1 MKKSKFLKKSLAML
15 LALMLVVAMIPL
27 SASAASS
34 EGPSFIYVDDN
45 SVALPE
51 AEVDVPTGTK
61 TVQMRLNSSLGPN
74 YELRVLAA
82 ADTQL
87 KDIVLVDT
95 KDKGKNT
102 VTLADYMDS
111 NKEIHLQLY
120 KRVGNTGNNWETVE
134 GCAYTVTVNFTT
146 LSTTTDVKFVANVKG
161 VYTATKVDTENKIIE
176 VTAARHTGTNTPSK
190 DNTWDEDLQKTGAFQ
205 MVVAPVDGEDIDGTL
220 TEGGVIVDADNGD
233 TFTVTSESGNNVATY
248 TVKVTSYLEALSE
261 FTVTGT
267 DGEKYSATP
276 VDANLD
282 DVPDTIV
289 VTLPE
294 SAIYDK
300 TTDSSFANPELAV
313 SFASEGDVT
322 RNVVVTQDGETEG
335 TAVQSDGALK
345 VEFTDLG
352 TAEEYNGTVTAT
364 RLPDKNGAVQT
375 YDLLVQLEKD
385 TSTEITY
392 VKVNNTLGEVDAE
405 AGTLTAS
412 VPAADKIAGANK
424 GKSTVT
430 LKTPATVQSVTLNSV
445 TIENGKNVTNGTY
458 AEAAGVATWEFQKV
472 DVSKQQIVDVVAED
486 GTKQTYTLNVTTDT
500 NTTDATITAIW
511 IKNNLTGE
519 TYHADVTTSED
530 DLLVK
535 VPFMTTDINNWTIF
549 VTPSSHAYVTY
560 DYSVSE
566 DGRVGQVVNGE
577 TTLKQ
582 VNQNQ
587 ELVPIDAD
595 GIWELTVTANN
606 KNNAKIK
613 KNYTLTI
620 DLESPKDGK
629 TLADLDFSATAQTT
643 DKLIAL
649 RSEQNVNTFDAQIDT
664 HTNGSTNVTNLNL
677 EVPVSLTDKNDLG
690 LDYSNVVT
698 NFATNNGGVAYYV
711 ESSNGNGLTV
721 KPLAAIDPSNASKVT
736 GTKLADA
743 ATSDANNDNRVNDQT
758 TGETDNGYWQILV
771 LPEKTARALKNSDS
785 NYITQADAATGT
797 LYNVN
802 IDVKSGD
809 NKSRLLTFKVGNT
822 TLTVDEANGVIS
834 GELPFSATVETAADV
849 YTNATF
855 VEFTTSPYAQLF
867 DTFTSTNS
875 PNGVKYFSNG
885 DIEGDTLVDAID
897 DNDNARVYASKDNY
911 AGLNNY
917 KLAFVRN
924 SDHTVTV
931 YRVGDD
937 DRRADGVI
945 TNQALVVRAENR
957 LDGGSSATTYE
968 FDLTWAAP
976 CEEADIETFTLG
988 GYTGVINND
997 ADNGRTITVT
1007 VPYDT
1012 DVTGLVAEFTASS
1025 GATVKLGSTT
1035 GLDFVSGVT
1044 SANYSNPVQLWITS
1058 EDRDTTRMYTVT
1070 VEEGISFS
1078 DVNPGDWFYDNVM
1091 DAAENGYISGMGDGT
1106 FNPTGATTRAQFA
1119 SMIANAMGYEANP
1132 DAKSAFPDVADDF
1145 WGKAAINFC
1154 VENGILSGYDDG
1166 TFQPNKAITR
1176 QEAASILRNAFE
1188 LTETTDELFP
1198 DDSAIAGW
1206 AKESV
1211 YLVKAA
1217 ELMKGDAGTGNFRPT
1232 STITRA
1238 EAASILMNAKYAGVI
1253 D

>member
-34 EGPSFIYVDDN
+34 EGPSLIYVDDN
-45 SVALPE
+45 TVALPE
-51 AEVDVPTGTK
+51 AKVDVPTGEK
-61 TVQMRLNSSLGPN
+61 SVDMRLNSDLGGN

-87 KDIVLVDT
+87 SDKKLTTKNQEVLLD
-95 KDKGKNT
+95 
-102 VTLADYMDS
+102 DYMDS

-120 KRVGNTGNNWETVE
+120 KQVGNSNNWETVE

-146 LSTTTDVKFVANVKG
+146 ASTTTDVKFVENVKG
-161 VYTATKVDTENKIIE
+161 VYSATVDTENKI
-176 VTAARHTGTNTPSK
+176 VSVVLARHVDADGKGQESLGAEMKMKTLDNAKINGGAANGTVT
-190 DNTWDEDLQKTGAFQ
+190 
-205 MVVAPVDGEDIDGTL
+205 
-220 TEGGVIVDADNGD
+220 VDADNND

-248 TVKVTSYLEALSE
+248 TVEVTSYLEALSE

-289 VTLPE
+289 VNLPE

-313 SFASEGDVT
+313 SYVAEGDVT
-322 RNVVVTQDGETEG
+322 SNVEVKEDKASTG
-335 TAVQSDGALK
+335 TAVKSDGSVK
-345 VEFTDLG
+345 VEFTGLG

-392 VKVNNTLGEVDAE
+392 VKVNDTLGEVDAE
-405 AGTLTAS
+405 AGTLTATLPM
-412 VPAADKIAGANK
+412 VDNDKS
-424 GKSTVT
+424 STVA

-458 AEAAGVATWEFQKV
+458 AEAAGVATWTFTGV

-486 GTKQTYTLNVTTDT
+486 GTKQTYTLNVTKDT

-535 VPFMTTDINNWTIF
+535 VPFMTTDVKNWTIF
-549 VTPSSHAYVTY
+549 VTPSSHSYVTY
-560 DYSVSE
+560 GSNA
-566 DGRVGQVVNGE
+566 QLVNGE
-577 TTLKQ
+577 TTLYD
-582 VNQNQ
+582 VNMSLTNI
-587 ELVPIDAD
+587 PAD
-595 GIWELTVTANN
+595 GTWKLWVTANN
-606 KNNAKIK
+606 KNNPEIK

-620 DLESPKDGK
+620 DLEDPKDGK
-629 TLADLDFSATAQTT
+629 TLADLDFSATAQET

-649 RSEQNVNTFDAQIDT
+649 KSVKDVNTFDAQIDT

-677 EVPVSLTDKNDLG
+677 EVPVSLTNANDLG
-690 LDYSNVVT
+690 LVYNNVVT
-698 NFATNNGGVAYYV
+698 NFATNNGGVAYIV
-711 ESSNGNGLTV
+711 ESSDENGAYISKLT
-721 KPLAAIDPSNASKVT
+721 AINPSNTSGVT

-743 ATSDANNDNRVNDQT
+743 TKSDNAKPHGYVN
-758 TGETDNGYWQILV
+758 GEQHKGYETRNGFWQILV
-771 LPEKTARALKNSDS
+771 LPEKDARAYENGELGQW
-785 NYITQADAATGT
+785 IPAANIANGT

-809 NKSRLLTFKVGNT
+809 NKSQLLTFKVGNT
-822 TLTVDEANGVIS
+822 TLKVEGNKIT
-834 GELPFSATVETAADV
+834 GELPFSATVSGVAADNEMIAS
-849 YTNATF
+849 NATF
-855 VEFTTSPYAQLF
+855 VEFTTSPYARLF
-867 DTFTSTNS
+867 SNVGTKVGF
-875 PNGVKYFSNG
+875 FSNG
-885 DIEGDTLVDAID
+885 DINEDGLVDEID
-897 DNDNARVYASKDNY
+897 QDGNESTKVDIANGDYK
-911 AGLNNY
+911 GWNNY
-917 KLAFVRN
+917 KLLFVRN
-924 SDHTVTV
+924 
-931 YRVGDD
+931 
-937 DRRADGVI
+937 ADGKVDVYYAD
-945 TNQALVVRAENR
+945 TTLGTVNMRNEGLVVEAENR
-957 LDGGSSATTYE
+957 LDNSTNYSKSIYS

-997 ADNGRTITVT
+997 VDEGRTIKVT

-1012 DVTGLVAEFTASS
+1012 DVTGLVAEFTTSS
-1025 GATVKLGSTT
+1025 GATVKLGSTD

>member
-27 SASAASS
+27 SASAS
-34 EGPSFIYVDDN
+34 EGPSHIYVDGNTVELAD
-45 SVALPE
+45 
-51 AEVDVPTGTK
+51 AEVDVPTGTPSVK
-61 TVQMRLNSSLGPN
+61 MRLNSDLGAN
-74 YELRVLAA
+74 YQLRVKAA
-82 ADTQL
+82 SDTQL
-87 KDIVLVDT
+87 KDIVLDT
-95 KDKGKNT
+95 EDEP

-120 KRVGNTGNNWETVE
+120 KRVGNSNNWETVE
-134 GCAYTVTVNFTT
+134 GCTYIVTVNFTK
-146 LSTTTDVKFVANVKG
+146 LSTTTDVKFASNEKG
-161 VYTATKVDTENKIIE
+161 IYNATKVDTENKIIE
-176 VTAARHTGTNTPSK
+176 VTAARHTGTTTPSE
-190 DNTWDEDLQKTGAFQ
+190 DDTWDEDLQEDGAFK
-205 MVVAPVDGEDIDGTL
+205 MNITPLDDAHIANGEANETM
-220 TEGGVIVDADNGD
+220 TVDAYDGA
-233 TFTVTSESGNNVATY
+233 TFTVTSASGNNVATY

-276 VDANLD
+276 VDKNLD

-385 TSTEITY
+385 SSTEITY

-412 VPAADKIAGANK
+412 VPAADEIAGANK

-445 TIENGKNVTNGTY
+445 KMTKATRVD
-458 AEAAGVATWEFQKV
+458 AGVATWEFQKV

-511 IKNNLTGE
+511 IKDGSGN
-519 TYHADVTTSED
+519 TYKADVTTTED

-535 VPFMTTDINNWTIF
+535 VPFMTTNVDDWTIF

-560 DYSVSE
+560 
-566 DGRVGQVVNGE
+566 VGYGGKTYQLVNGE
-577 TTLKQ
+577 TTLED
-582 VNQNQ
+582 VNKSKS
-587 ELVPIDAD
+587 LDTIDAD
-595 GIWELTVTANN
+595 GTWKLTVTANN
-606 KNNAKIK
+606 KNNAEIK

-629 TLADLDFSATAQTT
+629 TLSDLDFSATAQET

-649 RSEQNVNTFDAQIDT
+649 KSVKDVNTFDAQIDT

-743 ATSDANNDNRVNDQT
+743 ATSDANNDNRVNDSNS
-758 TGETDNGYWQILV
+758 GETDNGYWQILV

-802 IDVKSGD
+802 ITVKPGD
-809 NKSRLLTFKVGNT
+809 NKSQLLTFKVGNT
-822 TLTVDEANGVIS
+822 TLKVEGNKIT
-834 GELPFSATVETAADV
+834 GELPFSATTELNSSKQFDDYAA
-849 YTNATF
+849 ATF

-867 DTFTSTNS
+867 DNYNNGNSTK
-875 PNGVKYFSNG
+875 GVKYFSNG
-885 DIEGDTLVDAID
+885 DIEGDGLVDDID
-897 DNDNARVYASKDNY
+897 NWDNADIEDGYI
-911 AGLNNY
+911 GLNNY

-924 SDHTVTV
+924 ADHTVTV
-931 YRVGDD
+931 YRVDD
-937 DRRADGVI
+937 VKEESARLDSKGNGYMI
-945 TNQALVVRAENR
+945 VRAENR
-957 LDGGSSATTYE
+957 LDSKTPSSSRYDFE
-968 FDLTWAAP
+968 LTWAAP

-1025 GATVKLGSTT
+1025 GATVKLGSTD

-1058 EDRDTTRMYTVT
+1058 EDGDTTRMYTVT

-1211 YLVKAA
+1211 YLVKASG
-1217 ELMKGDAGTGNFRPT
+1217 LMKGDAGTGNFRPT

-1253 D
+1253 N

>member
-45 SVALPE
+45 TVALPE

-61 TVQMRLNSSLGPN
+61 TVQMRLNSGLGRD

-95 KDKGKNT
+95 KDPAKNT
-102 VTLADYMDS
+102 VALADYMDS
-111 NKEIHLQLY
+111 NNKIHLQLY
-120 KRVGNTGNNWETVE
+120 KRVGNSNNWETVE
-134 GCAYTVTVNFTT
+134 GCAYTVTVNFTA

-161 VYTATKVDTENKIIE
+161 VYSATVDTENKI
-176 VTAARHTGTNTPSK
+176 VNVVLARHTGTVTPSET
-190 DNTWDEDLQKTGAFQ
+190 NTWNETMQKTGAFQ
-205 MVVAPVDGEDIDGTL
+205 MVVAPVDGEDIDGTS

-289 VTLPE
+289 VNLPE

-300 TTDSSFANPELAV
+300 TTDSSFPNPQLAV
-313 SFASEGDVT
+313 SYVAEGDVT
-322 RNVVVTQDGETEG
+322 SNVVVKKDTGDTTG
-335 TAVQSDGALK
+335 TAVKSDGSVK
-345 VEFTDLG
+345 VTFTGLG
-352 TAEEYNGTVTAT
+352 TAEEYEGTVTAT
-364 RLPDKNGAVQT
+364 RLTDKNGAIQT

-385 TSTEITY
+385 SSTEITY
-392 VKVNNTLGEVDAE
+392 VKVNSTLGEVDAE

-412 VPAADKIAGANK
+412 VPTVDNIAGKDAD
-424 GKSTVT
+424 VVI
-430 LKTPATVQSVTLNSV
+430 KTPATVQSVTIDSKTVNPTLDENNSAV
-445 TIENGKNVTNGTY
+445 KVWTFTGKNDIN
-458 AEAAGVATWEFQKV
+458 
-472 DVSKQQIVDVVAED
+472 VSKQQIVDVVAED

-511 IKNNLTGE
+511 IKDGSGN
-519 TYHADVTTSED
+519 TYKADVTTSED

-535 VPFMTTDINNWTIF
+535 VPFMTTDIRDWTIF
-549 VTPSSHAYVTY
+549 VTPSSHTYVTY
-560 DYSVSE
+560 SSNK
-566 DGRVGQVVNGE
+566 QLVNGE
-577 TTLKQ
+577 TKLSDIK
-582 VNQNQ
+582 NS
-587 ELVPIDAD
+587 LGPIDAD
-595 GIWELTVTANN
+595 KTWEIEVTANN
-606 KNNAKIK
+606 KNNAEIK

-629 TLADLDFSATAQTT
+629 TLSDLDFSATAQTS

-649 RSEQNVNTFDAQIDT
+649 KSVKDVNTFDAQIDT

-698 NFATNNGGVAYYV
+698 NFATNYGGVAYYV
-711 ESSNGNGLTV
+711 TEENSTGYWLTSL
-721 KPLAAIDPSNASKVT
+721 KAIGTSTTAIT
-736 GTKLADA
+736 GTKLNSGDKIVVMNEKA
-743 ATSDANNDNRVNDQT
+743 ARAFEN
-758 TGETDNGYWQILV
+758 GETASTEYILFTTD
-771 LPEKTARALKNSDS
+771 KDIIDS
-785 NYITQADAATGT
+785 STVYQ
-797 LYNVN
+797 VN
-802 IDVKSGD
+802 IEVAKGD
-809 NKSRLLTFKVGNT
+809 NKSQLKTFKVGDT
-822 TLTVDEANGVIS
+822 TLKVEGDKIT
-834 GELPFSATVETAADV
+834 GELPFSLTSETKTGAKAMF
-849 YTNATF
+849 A
-855 VEFTTSPYAQLF
+855 EFTMDDYARLF
-867 DTFTSTNS
+867 AFDAGKD
-875 PNGVKYFSNG
+875 GVKHKVGLFSNG
-885 DIEGDTLVDAID
+885 DINDDGIVDDIDTS
-897 DNDNARVYASKDNY
+897 NNTTASGTDY
-911 AGLNNY
+911 VGFNNY
-917 KLAFVRN
+917 KLVFVRQK
-924 SDHTVTV
+924 DAKQPVKV
-931 YRVGDD
+931 YRYQDKDNEFVELT
-937 DRRADGVI
+937 GV
-945 TNQALVVRAENR
+945 QVQAENR
-957 LDGGSSATTYE
+957 LDYSTNGGKLSSSTYK

-997 ADNGRTITVT
+997 VDEGRTIKVT
-1007 VPYDT
+1007 VPYGT

-1025 GATVKLGSTT
+1025 GATVKLGSTN

-1058 EDRDTTRMYTVT
+1058 EDGDTTRMYTVT

-1188 LTETTDELFP
+1188 LTETTSELFP

>member
-161 VYTATKVDTENKIIE
+161 VYSATVDTENKI
-176 VTAARHTGTNTPSK
+176 VNVVLARHTEPDQAGLGAKMNMQALDDATIVGGSK
-190 DNTWDEDLQKTGAFQ
+190 N
-205 MVVAPVDGEDIDGTL
+205 
-220 TEGGVIVDADNGD
+220 GVWTVDADNND
-233 TFTVTSESGNNVATY
+233 TFTVKSESGNNVATY

-289 VTLPE
+289 VNLPE

-345 VEFTDLG
+345 VEFTGLG

-364 RLPDKNGAVQT
+364 RLPDKKGAVQT

-412 VPAADKIAGANK
+412 VPAADEIAGANK

-445 TIENGKNVTNGTY
+445 KMTKATSVD
-458 AEAAGVATWEFQKV
+458 AGVATWEFKNV

-486 GTKQTYTLNVTTDT
+486 GVTKQTYTLNVTTDT

-511 IKNNLTGE
+511 IKDGSGN
-519 TYHADVTTSED
+519 TYKADVTTTED

-629 TLADLDFSATAQTT
+629 TLADLDFSATAQET

-649 RSEQNVNTFDAQIDT
+649 KSVKDVNTFDAQIDT

-743 ATSDANNDNRVNDQT
+743 ATSDTDNDNRVNDQT

-802 IDVKSGD
+802 ITVKSGD
-809 NKSRLLTFKVGNT
+809 NKSQLLTFKVGNT
-822 TLTVDEANGVIS
+822 TLKVEGNKIT
-834 GELPFSATVETAADV
+834 GELPFSATTELNSSKQFDDYAA
-849 YTNATF
+849 ATF

-867 DTFTSTNS
+867 DNYNNGNSTK
-875 PNGVKYFSNG
+875 GVKYFSNG
-885 DIEGDTLVDAID
+885 DIEGDGLVDDID
-897 DNDNARVYASKDNY
+897 SWDNADIKDGY
-911 AGLNNY
+911 IGLNNY

-924 SDHTVTV
+924 ADHTVTV
-931 YRVGDD
+931 YRVDD
-937 DRRADGVI
+937 VKEESARLDSKGNGYMI
-945 TNQALVVRAENR
+945 VRAENR
-957 LDGGSSATTYE
+957 LDSKTPSSSRYDFE
-968 FDLTWAAP
+968 LTWAAP

-1025 GATVKLGSTT
+1025 GATVKLGSTD

-1217 ELMKGDAGTGNFRPT
+1217 ELMKGDAGTGNFRPN

>member
-34 EGPSFIYVDDN
+34 EGPSHIYVDGNTVELAD
-45 SVALPE
+45 
-51 AEVDVPTGTK
+51 AEVDVPTGTPSVK
-61 TVQMRLNSSLGPN
+61 MRLNSDLGAN
-74 YELRVLAA
+74 YQLRVKAA
-82 ADTQL
+82 SDTQL
-87 KDIVLVDT
+87 KDIVLDT
-95 KDKGKNT
+95 EDEP

-120 KRVGNTGNNWETVE
+120 KRVGNTGNNWETVD

-146 LSTTTDVKFVANVKG
+146 KSTTTDVKFVANVKG

-205 MVVAPVDGEDIDGTL
+205 MVVAPVDGEDIDGTP
-220 TEGGVIVDADNGD
+220 TEGGVIVNADNGD

-289 VTLPE
+289 VNLPE

-313 SFASEGDVT
+313 SYVAEGDVT
-322 RNVVVTQDGETEG
+322 SNVEVWDTAKKLGNVKSDGSGDKITFTGLGTGDQEFEGKVVV
-335 TAVQSDGALK
+335 
-345 VEFTDLG
+345 
-352 TAEEYNGTVTAT
+352 N
-364 RLPDKNGAVQT
+364 RLPETVATNGAYNGAVQT

-412 VPAADKIAGANK
+412 VPTVDNIAGKDAD
-424 GKSTVT
+424 VVI
-430 LKTPATVQSVTLNSV
+430 KTPATVQSVTIDSKTVNPTLDENNSAV
-445 TIENGKNVTNGTY
+445 KVWTFTGKNDIN
-458 AEAAGVATWEFQKV
+458 
-472 DVSKQQIVDVVAED
+472 VSKQQIVDVVAED

-511 IKNNLTGE
+511 IKDGSGN
-519 TYHADVTTSED
+519 TYKADVTTSED

-535 VPFMTTDINNWTIF
+535 VPFMTTDVRDWTIF
-549 VTPSSHAYVTY
+549 VTPSSHTYVTY
-560 DYSVSE
+560 SSNK
-566 DGRVGQVVNGE
+566 QLVNGE
-577 TTLKQ
+577 TKLSDIK
-582 VNQNQ
+582 NS
-587 ELVPIDAD
+587 LGPIDAD
-595 GIWELTVTANN
+595 KTWEIEVTANN
-606 KNNAKIK
+606 KNNAEIK

-629 TLADLDFSATAQTT
+629 TLSDLDFSATAQET

-649 RSEQNVNTFDAQIDT
+649 KSVKDVNTFDAQIDT

-690 LDYSNVVT
+690 LVYHNMVT
-698 NFATNNGGVAYYV
+698 NFATKDGGVAYIVVPTEYEGMKV
-711 ESSNGNGLTV
+711 KRLEAINPADSSTL
-721 KPLAAIDPSNASKVT
+721 D
-736 GTKLADA
+736 
-743 ATSDANNDNRVNDQT
+743 SDDYAVSSL
-758 TGETDNGYWQILV
+758 TDNTQIVV
-771 LPEKTARALKNSDS
+771 LNEKYARYIENEEQKEQNPNWIYNIEADELKDN
-785 NYITQADAATGT
+785 GT
-797 LYNVN
+797 VYQVN
-802 IDVKSGD
+802 IEVAKGD
-809 NKSRLLTFKVGNT
+809 NKSQLLTFKVGNT
-822 TLTVDEANGVIS
+822 TLKVEGNKIT
-834 GELPFSATVETAADV
+834 GELPFSATTELNSNKQFDDYAA
-849 YTNATF
+849 ATF

-867 DTFTSTNS
+867 DNYNNGNSTK
-875 PNGVKYFSNG
+875 GVKYFSNG
-885 DIEGDTLVDAID
+885 DIEGDGLVDDID
-897 DNDNARVYASKDNY
+897 NWDNADIKDGY
-911 AGLNNY
+911 IGLNNY

-924 SDHTVTV
+924 ADHTVTV
-931 YRVGDD
+931 YRVDD
-937 DRRADGVI
+937 VKEESARLDSKGNGYMI
-945 TNQALVVRAENR
+945 VRAENR
-957 LDGGSSATTYE
+957 LDSKTPSSSRYDFE
-968 FDLTWAAP
+968 LTWAAP

-1025 GATVKLGSTT
+1025 GATVKLGSTS
-1035 GLDFVSGVT
+1035 GMDFVSGVT

-1058 EDRDTTRMYTVT
+1058 EDGDTTRMYTVT

>member
-1 MKKSKFLKKSLAML
+1 M
-15 LALMLVVAMIPL
+15 
-27 SASAASS
+27 
-34 EGPSFIYVDDN
+34 
-45 SVALPE
+45 
-51 AEVDVPTGTK
+51 
-61 TVQMRLNSSLGPN
+61 
-74 YELRVLAA
+74 
-82 ADTQL
+82 
-87 KDIVLVDT
+87 
-95 KDKGKNT
+95 
-102 VTLADYMDS
+102 
-111 NKEIHLQLY
+111 
-120 KRVGNTGNNWETVE
+120 
-134 GCAYTVTVNFTT
+134 
-146 LSTTTDVKFVANVKG
+146 
-161 VYTATKVDTENKIIE
+161 
-176 VTAARHTGTNTPSK
+176 
-190 DNTWDEDLQKTGAFQ
+190 
-205 MVVAPVDGEDIDGTL
+205 
-220 TEGGVIVDADNGD
+220 
-233 TFTVTSESGNNVATY
+233 
-248 TVKVTSYLEALSE
+248 
-261 FTVTGT
+261 
-267 DGEKYSATP
+267 
-276 VDANLD
+276 
-282 DVPDTIV
+282 
-289 VTLPE
+289 
-294 SAIYDK
+294 
-300 TTDSSFANPELAV
+300 
-313 SFASEGDVT
+313 
-322 RNVVVTQDGETEG
+322 
-335 TAVQSDGALK
+335 SD
-345 VEFTDLG
+345 
-352 TAEEYNGTVTAT
+352 
-364 RLPDKNGAVQT
+364 
-375 YDLLVQLEKD
+375 
-385 TSTEITY
+385 
-392 VKVNNTLGEVDAE
+392 
-405 AGTLTAS
+405 
-412 VPAADKIAGANK
+412 
-424 GKSTVT
+424 
-430 LKTPATVQSVTLNSV
+430 
-445 TIENGKNVTNGTY
+445 
-458 AEAAGVATWEFQKV
+458 
-472 DVSKQQIVDVVAED
+472 
-486 GTKQTYTLNVTTDT
+486 
-500 NTTDATITAIW
+500 
-511 IKNNLTGE
+511 IKNSL
-519 TYHADVTTSED
+519 DS
-530 DLLVK
+530 
-535 VPFMTTDINNWTIF
+535 
-549 VTPSSHAYVTY
+549 
-560 DYSVSE
+560 
-566 DGRVGQVVNGE
+566 
-577 TTLKQ
+577 
-582 VNQNQ
+582 
-587 ELVPIDAD
+587 IDAD

-629 TLADLDFSATAQTT
+629 TLSDLDFSATAQET

-649 RSEQNVNTFDAQIDT
+649 KSVKDVNTFDAQVDT

-690 LDYSNVVT
+690 LVYHNMVT
-698 NFATNNGGVAYYV
+698 NFATKDGGVAYIVVPTEYEGMKV
-711 ESSNGNGLTV
+711 KRLEAINPADSSTL
-721 KPLAAIDPSNASKVT
+721 D
-736 GTKLADA
+736 
-743 ATSDANNDNRVNDQT
+743 SDDYAVSSL
-758 TGETDNGYWQILV
+758 TDNTQIVV
-771 LPEKTARALKNSDS
+771 LNEKYARYIENEEQKEQNPNWIYNIEADELKDN
-785 NYITQADAATGT
+785 GT
-797 LYNVN
+797 VYQVN
-802 IDVKSGD
+802 INVKSGD
-809 NKSRLLTFKVGNT
+809 NKSQLLTFKVGNT

-957 LDGGSSATTYE
+957 LDGGSSATTYK

-1025 GATVKLGSTT
+1025 GATVKLGSTD

>member
-1 MKKSKFLKKSLAML
+1 M
-15 LALMLVVAMIPL
+15 
-27 SASAASS
+27 
-34 EGPSFIYVDDN
+34 
-45 SVALPE
+45 
-51 AEVDVPTGTK
+51 
-61 TVQMRLNSSLGPN
+61 
-74 YELRVLAA
+74 
-82 ADTQL
+82 
-87 KDIVLVDT
+87 
-95 KDKGKNT
+95 
-102 VTLADYMDS
+102 
-111 NKEIHLQLY
+111 
-120 KRVGNTGNNWETVE
+120 
-134 GCAYTVTVNFTT
+134 
-146 LSTTTDVKFVANVKG
+146 TTT
-161 VYTATKVDTENKIIE
+161 
-176 VTAARHTGTNTPSK
+176 
-190 DNTWDEDLQKTGAFQ
+190 
-205 MVVAPVDGEDIDGTL
+205 
-220 TEGGVIVDADNGD
+220 
-233 TFTVTSESGNNVATY
+233 
-248 TVKVTSYLEALSE
+248 
-261 FTVTGT
+261 
-267 DGEKYSATP
+267 
-276 VDANLD
+276 
-282 DVPDTIV
+282 
-289 VTLPE
+289 
-294 SAIYDK
+294 
-300 TTDSSFANPELAV
+300 
-313 SFASEGDVT
+313 
-322 RNVVVTQDGETEG
+322 
-335 TAVQSDGALK
+335 
-345 VEFTDLG
+345 
-352 TAEEYNGTVTAT
+352 
-364 RLPDKNGAVQT
+364 
-375 YDLLVQLEKD
+375 
-385 TSTEITY
+385 
-392 VKVNNTLGEVDAE
+392 
-405 AGTLTAS
+405 
-412 VPAADKIAGANK
+412 
-424 GKSTVT
+424 
-430 LKTPATVQSVTLNSV
+430 
-445 TIENGKNVTNGTY
+445 
-458 AEAAGVATWEFQKV
+458 
-472 DVSKQQIVDVVAED
+472 
-486 GTKQTYTLNVTTDT
+486 
-500 NTTDATITAIW
+500 
-511 IKNNLTGE
+511 
-519 TYHADVTTSED
+519 ED

-535 VPFMTTDINNWTIF
+535 VPFMTTDVRDWTIF
-549 VTPSSHAYVTY
+549 VTPSSHTYVTY
-560 DYSVSE
+560 SSNKPL
-566 DGRVGQVVNGE
+566 VNGE
-577 TTLKQ
+577 TKLSDIK
-582 VNQNQ
+582 NS
-587 ELVPIDAD
+587 LDSIDAD

-629 TLADLDFSATAQTT
+629 TLSDLDFSATAQET

-649 RSEQNVNTFDAQIDT
+649 KSVKDVNTFDAQVDT

-690 LDYSNVVT
+690 LVYHNMVT
-698 NFATNNGGVAYYV
+698 NFATKDGGVAYIVVPTEYEGMKV
-711 ESSNGNGLTV
+711 KRLEAINPADSSTL
-721 KPLAAIDPSNASKVT
+721 D
-736 GTKLADA
+736 
-743 ATSDANNDNRVNDQT
+743 SDDYAVSSL
-758 TGETDNGYWQILV
+758 TDNTQIVV
-771 LPEKTARALKNSDS
+771 LNEKYARYIENEEQKEQNPNWIYNIEADELKDN
-785 NYITQADAATGT
+785 GT
-797 LYNVN
+797 VYQVN
-802 IDVKSGD
+802 INVKSGD
-809 NKSRLLTFKVGNT
+809 NKSQLLTFKVGNT

-957 LDGGSSATTYE
+957 LDGGSSATTYK

-1025 GATVKLGSTT
+1025 GATVKLGSTD

>member
-27 SASAASS
+27 SASAS

-45 SVALPE
+45 TVALPE

-61 TVQMRLNSSLGPN
+61 TVQMRLNSGLGRD

-95 KDKGKNT
+95 KDPAKNT
-102 VTLADYMDS
+102 VALADYMDS
-111 NKEIHLQLY
+111 NNEIHLQLY
-120 KRVGNTGNNWETVE
+120 KRVGNSNNWETVE
-134 GCAYTVTVNFTT
+134 GCTYIVTVNFTK
-146 LSTTTDVKFVANVKG
+146 LSTTTDVKFASNEKG
-161 VYTATKVDTENKIIE
+161 IYTATKVDTENKIIE
-176 VTAARHTGTNTPSK
+176 VTAARHTGTTTPSEN
-190 DNTWDEDLQKTGAFQ
+190 NTWDEDLQEDGAFK
-205 MVVAPVDGEDIDGTL
+205 MNITPLDDAHIANGEANETM
-220 TEGGVIVDADNGD
+220 TVDAYDGA
-233 TFTVTSESGNNVATY
+233 TFTVISESGNNVAKY

-289 VTLPE
+289 VNLPE

-300 TTDSSFANPELAV
+300 TTDSSFTDPELAV
-313 SFASEGDVT
+313 SYVSEGDVT
-322 RNVVVTQDGETEG
+322 RNVVVKKDGDATG
-335 TAVQSDGALK
+335 TAVQSNGAVK
-345 VEFTDLG
+345 VKFTGLG
-352 TAEEYNGTVTAT
+352 TTEEYNGTVTAT
-364 RLPDKNGAVQT
+364 RLPDENGAIQT

-412 VPAADKIAGANK
+412 VPAADEIAGANK

-445 TIENGKNVTNGTY
+445 KMTKATSV
-458 AEAAGVATWEFQKV
+458 AAGVATWEFKNV

-486 GTKQTYTLNVTTDT
+486 GVTKQTYTLNVTTDT

-511 IKNNLTGE
+511 IKNNLTGA

-535 VPFMTTDINNWTIF
+535 VPFMTTDVRDWTIF
-549 VTPSSHAYVTY
+549 VTPSSHTYVTY
-560 DYSVSE
+560 SSNK
-566 DGRVGQVVNGE
+566 QLVNGE
-577 TTLKQ
+577 TKLSDIK
-582 VNQNQ
+582 NS
-587 ELVPIDAD
+587 LGPIDAD
-595 GIWELTVTANN
+595 KTWEIEVTANN
-606 KNNAKIK
+606 KNDAKVK

-629 TLADLDFSATAQTT
+629 TLADLDFSATAQTS

-677 EVPVSLTDKNDLG
+677 EVPVSLTDENDLG

-743 ATSDANNDNRVNDQT
+743 ATSDANNDNRVNDSNS
-758 TGETDNGYWQILV
+758 GETDNGYWQILV

-802 IDVKSGD
+802 ITVKPGD
-809 NKSRLLTFKVGNT
+809 NKSQLLTFKVGNT
-822 TLTVDEANGVIS
+822 TLKVEGNKIT
-834 GELPFSATVETAADV
+834 GELPFSATTELNSRNQFDDYAA
-849 YTNATF
+849 ATF

-867 DTFTSTNS
+867 DNYSAGNST
-875 PNGVKYFSNG
+875 NGVKYFSNG
-885 DIEGDTLVDAID
+885 DIEGDGLVDDID
-897 DNDNARVYASKDNY
+897 NWDNADIEDGYI
-911 AGLNNY
+911 GLNNY

-924 SDHTVTV
+924 ADHTVTV
-931 YRVGDD
+931 YRVDD
-937 DRRADGVI
+937 VKEESAPLDSKGNGYMI
-945 TNQALVVRAENR
+945 VRAENR
-957 LDGGSSATTYE
+957 LDSKIPSSSRYDFE
-968 FDLTWAAP
+968 LTWAAP

-1025 GATVKLGSTT
+1025 GATVKLGSTD

-1217 ELMKGDAGTGNFRPT
+1217 ELMKGDAGTGNFRPN

>member
-45 SVALPE
+45 MVALPE
-51 AEVDVPTGTK
+51 AEVDVPTGDTS
-61 TVQMRLNSSLGPN
+61 VEMRLNSSLGNN

-82 ADTQL
+82 SDTQRT
-87 KDIVLVDT
+87 DIVLDT
-95 KDKGKNT
+95 DGET
-102 VTLADYMDS
+102 VGLADYMDS
-111 NKEIHLQLY
+111 NNKIHLQLY

-134 GCAYTVTVNFTT
+134 GCAYTVTVNFTAK
-146 LSTTTDVKFVANVKG
+146 STTTNVEFVENVKG
-161 VYTATKVDTENKIIE
+161 VYSATVDTENKI
-176 VTAARHTGTNTPSK
+176 VSVVLARH
-190 DNTWDEDLQKTGAFQ
+190 
-205 MVVAPVDGEDIDGTL
+205 
-220 TEGGVIVDADNGD
+220 VDADGKGQESLGAEMKMKALDNAKINGGAANGTVTVDADDGD

-289 VTLPE
+289 VNLPE

-300 TTDSSFANPELAV
+300 TTDSSFPNPQLAV
-313 SFASEGDVT
+313 SYVAEGDVT
-322 RNVVVTQDGETEG
+322 SNVEVWDTAKKLGNVKSDGSGDKITFTGLGTGDQEFEGKVVV
-335 TAVQSDGALK
+335 
-345 VEFTDLG
+345 
-352 TAEEYNGTVTAT
+352 N
-364 RLPDKNGAVQT
+364 RLPETVATNGAYNGAVQT

-385 TSTEITY
+385 SSTEITY

-412 VPAADKIAGANK
+412 VPTVDNIAGKDAD
-424 GKSTVT
+424 VVI
-430 LKTPATVQSVTLNSV
+430 KTPATVQSVTIDSKTVNPTLD
-445 TIENGKNVTNGTY
+445 ENNRAV
-458 AEAAGVATWEFQKV
+458 KV
-472 DVSKQQIVDVVAED
+472 WTFTGENDINVSKQQIVDVVAED

-519 TYHADVTTSED
+519 TYHADVTTTED

-535 VPFMTTDINNWTIF
+535 VPFMTTDIRDWTIF

-560 DYSVSE
+560 
-566 DGRVGQVVNGE
+566 GKKNTQVVNGE
-577 TTLKQ
+577 TTLSAINGK
-582 VNQNQ
+582 
-587 ELVPIDAD
+587 LGSIDAD
-595 GIWELTVTANN
+595 ETWEIEVTANN
-606 KNNAKIK
+606 KNNAEIK

-629 TLADLDFSATAQTT
+629 TLSDLDFSATAQTT

-721 KPLAAIDPSNASKVT
+721 KPLAAINPSNASKVT

-743 ATSDANNDNRVNDQT
+743 ATSDTDNDNRVNDSNS
-758 TGETDNGYWQILV
+758 GETDNGYWQILV

-785 NYITQADAATGT
+785 NYITQADAVTGT

-802 IDVKSGD
+802 ITVKPGD
-809 NKSRLLTFKVGNT
+809 NKSQLLTFKVGNT
-822 TLTVDEANGVIS
+822 TLKVEGNKIT
-834 GELPFSATVETAADV
+834 GELPFSATTELNSSKQFDDYAA
-849 YTNATF
+849 ATF

-867 DTFTSTNS
+867 DNYNNGNSTK
-875 PNGVKYFSNG
+875 GVKYFSNG
-885 DIEGDTLVDAID
+885 DIEGDGLVDDID
-897 DNDNARVYASKDNY
+897 NWDNADIEDGYI
-911 AGLNNY
+911 GLNNY

-924 SDHTVTV
+924 ADHTVTV
-931 YRVGDD
+931 YRVDD
-937 DRRADGVI
+937 VKEESARLDSKGNGYMI
-945 TNQALVVRAENR
+945 VRAENR
-957 LDGGSSATTYE
+957 LDSTTPSSSRYDFE
-968 FDLTWAAP
+968 LTWAAP

-1025 GATVKLGSTT
+1025 GATVKLGSTD

-1058 EDRDTTRMYTVT
+1058 EDGDTTRMYTVT

>member
-45 SVALPE
+45 MVALPE
-51 AEVDVPTGTK
+51 AEVDVPTGDTS
-61 TVQMRLNSSLGPN
+61 VEMRLNSSLGNN

-82 ADTQL
+82 SDTQRT
-87 KDIVLVDT
+87 DIVLDT
-95 KDKGKNT
+95 DGET
-102 VTLADYMDS
+102 VGLADYMDS
-111 NKEIHLQLY
+111 NNKIHLQLY

-134 GCAYTVTVNFTT
+134 GCAYTVTVNFTAK
-146 LSTTTDVKFVANVKG
+146 STTTNVEFVENVKG
-161 VYTATKVDTENKIIE
+161 VYSATVDTENKI
-176 VTAARHTGTNTPSK
+176 VSVVLARH
-190 DNTWDEDLQKTGAFQ
+190 
-205 MVVAPVDGEDIDGTL
+205 
-220 TEGGVIVDADNGD
+220 VDADGKGQESLGAEMKMKALDNAKINGGAANGTVTVDADDGD

-289 VTLPE
+289 VNLPE

-300 TTDSSFANPELAV
+300 TTDSSFPNPQLAV
-313 SFASEGDVT
+313 SYVAEGDVT
-322 RNVVVTQDGETEG
+322 SNVEVWDTAKKLGNVKSDGSGDKITFTGLGTGDQEFEGKVVV
-335 TAVQSDGALK
+335 
-345 VEFTDLG
+345 
-352 TAEEYNGTVTAT
+352 N
-364 RLPDKNGAVQT
+364 RLPETVATNGAYNGAVQT

-385 TSTEITY
+385 SSTEITY

-412 VPAADKIAGANK
+412 VPTVDNIAGKDAD
-424 GKSTVT
+424 VVI
-430 LKTPATVQSVTLNSV
+430 KTPATVQSVTIDSKTVNPTLD
-445 TIENGKNVTNGTY
+445 ENNRAV
-458 AEAAGVATWEFQKV
+458 KV
-472 DVSKQQIVDVVAED
+472 WTFTGENDINVSKQQIVDVVAED

-511 IKNNLTGE
+511 IKNNLTGA

-535 VPFMTTDINNWTIF
+535 VPFMTTDVRDWTIF
-549 VTPSSHAYVTY
+549 VTPSSHTYVTY
-560 DYSVSE
+560 SSNK
-566 DGRVGQVVNGE
+566 QLVNGE
-577 TTLKQ
+577 TKLSDIK
-582 VNQNQ
+582 NS
-587 ELVPIDAD
+587 LGPIDAD
-595 GIWELTVTANN
+595 KTWEIEVTANN
-606 KNNAKIK
+606 KNDAKVK

-649 RSEQNVNTFDAQIDT
+649 KSVKDVNTFDAQIDT

-690 LDYSNVVT
+690 LVYHNMVT
-698 NFATNNGGVAYYV
+698 NFATKDGGVAYIVVPTQYAGIKV
-711 ESSNGNGLTV
+711 KRLEAINPADSSTLDLDDYAV
-721 KPLAAIDPSNASKVT
+721 SSL
-736 GTKLADA
+736 
-743 ATSDANNDNRVNDQT
+743 
-758 TGETDNGYWQILV
+758 TDNTQIVV
-771 LPEKTARALKNSDS
+771 LNEKYARYIENEEQKEQNPNWIYNIEADELKDN
-785 NYITQADAATGT
+785 GT
-797 LYNVN
+797 VYQVN
-802 IDVKSGD
+802 IEVAKGD
-809 NKSRLLTFKVGNT
+809 NKSQLLTFKVGNT
-822 TLTVDEANGVIS
+822 TLTVDETTGVIS
-834 GELPFSATVETAADV
+834 GELPFSATTDKVEGLAD
-849 YTNATF
+849 ATF
-855 VEFTTSPYAQLF
+855 VEFTTDSYARLMAEG
-867 DTFTSTNS
+867 DITARL
-875 PNGVKYFSNG
+875 FSNG
-885 DIEGDTLVDAID
+885 DINEDGLVDDID
-897 DNDNARVYASKDNY
+897 ASSATDNTFASNGDYK
-911 AGLNNY
+911 GFNNF
-917 KLAFVRN
+917 KLAFERVKN
-924 SDHTVTV
+924 DPKQPVKVYLVWGDGTNAVKEVTKFWV
-931 YRVGDD
+931 E
-937 DRRADGVI
+937 
-945 TNQALVVRAENR
+945 AENR
-957 LDGGSSATTYE
+957 LNAAENGGKYSSSTYK

-997 ADNGRTITVT
+997 ADNGRTIKVT

-1025 GATVKLGSTT
+1025 GATVKLGSTD

-1058 EDRDTTRMYTVT
+1058 EDGDTTRMYTVT

-1211 YLVKAA
+1211 YLVKASG
-1217 ELMKGDAGTGNFRPT
+1217 LMKGDAGTGNFRPT

-1253 D
+1253 N

>member
-27 SASAASS
+27 SASAS

-45 SVALPE
+45 TVALPE

-61 TVQMRLNSSLGPN
+61 TVQMRLNSGLGRD

-87 KDIVLVDT
+87 SDKKLTTKNQEVLLD
-95 KDKGKNT
+95 
-102 VTLADYMDS
+102 DYMDS

-120 KRVGNTGNNWETVE
+120 KQVGNSNNWETVE

-146 LSTTTDVKFVANVKG
+146 ASTTTDVKFVENVKG
-161 VYTATKVDTENKIIE
+161 VYSATVDTENKI
-176 VTAARHTGTNTPSK
+176 VSVVLARHVDADGKGQESLGAEMKMKALDNAKINGGAANGTVT
-190 DNTWDEDLQKTGAFQ
+190 
-205 MVVAPVDGEDIDGTL
+205 
-220 TEGGVIVDADNGD
+220 VDADNND

-289 VTLPE
+289 VNLPE

-300 TTDSSFANPELAV
+300 TTDSSFPNPQLAV
-313 SFASEGDVT
+313 SYVAEGDVT
-322 RNVVVTQDGETEG
+322 SNVEVWDTAKKLGNVKSDGSGDKITFTGLGTGDQEFEGKVVV
-335 TAVQSDGALK
+335 
-345 VEFTDLG
+345 
-352 TAEEYNGTVTAT
+352 N
-364 RLPDKNGAVQT
+364 RLPETVATNGAYNGAVQT

-385 TSTEITY
+385 SSTEITY

-412 VPAADKIAGANK
+412 VPAADEIAGANK

-430 LKTPATVQSVTLNSV
+430 LKTPATVQSVTLNSEKMTKATRV
-445 TIENGKNVTNGTY
+445 D
-458 AEAAGVATWEFQKV
+458 AGVATWEFKNV

-511 IKNNLTGE
+511 IKNNETGA

-535 VPFMTTDINNWTIF
+535 VPFMTTNVDDWTIF

-560 DYSVSE
+560 
-566 DGRVGQVVNGE
+566 VGYGDKTYQLVNGE
-577 TTLKQ
+577 TTLED
-582 VNQNQ
+582 VNKSKS
-587 ELVPIDAD
+587 LDTIDADDAD

-606 KNNAKIK
+606 KNNAAIK

-620 DLESPKDGK
+620 DLEDPKDGK
-629 TLADLDFSATAQTT
+629 TLADLDFSATAQET

-649 RSEQNVNTFDAQIDT
+649 KSVKDVNTFDAQIDT

-690 LDYSNVVT
+690 LVYHNMVT
-698 NFATNNGGVAYYV
+698 NFATKDGGVAYIVVPTQYAGIKV
-711 ESSNGNGLTV
+711 KRLEAINPADSSTLDLDDYAV
-721 KPLAAIDPSNASKVT
+721 SSL
-736 GTKLADA
+736 
-743 ATSDANNDNRVNDQT
+743 
-758 TGETDNGYWQILV
+758 TDNTQIVV
-771 LPEKTARALKNSDS
+771 LNEKYARYIENEEQKEQNPNWIYNIEADELKDN
-785 NYITQADAATGT
+785 GT
-797 LYNVN
+797 VYQVN
-802 IDVKSGD
+802 IEVAKGD
-809 NKSRLLTFKVGNT
+809 NKSQLLTFKVGNT
-822 TLTVDEANGVIS
+822 TLTVDETTGVIS
-834 GELPFSATVETAADV
+834 GELPFSATTDKVEGLAD
-849 YTNATF
+849 ATF
-855 VEFTTSPYAQLF
+855 VEFTTDSYARLMAEG
-867 DTFTSTNS
+867 DITARL
-875 PNGVKYFSNG
+875 FSNG
-885 DIEGDTLVDAID
+885 DINEDGLVDDID
-897 DNDNARVYASKDNY
+897 ASSATDNTFASNGDYK
-911 AGLNNY
+911 GFNNF
-917 KLAFVRN
+917 KLAFERVKN
-924 SDHTVTV
+924 DPKQPVKVYLVWGDGTNAVKEVTKFWV
-931 YRVGDD
+931 E
-937 DRRADGVI
+937 
-945 TNQALVVRAENR
+945 AENR
-957 LDGGSSATTYE
+957 LNAAENGGKYSSSTYK

-997 ADNGRTITVT
+997 VDEGRTITVT

-1025 GATVKLGSTT
+1025 GATVKLGSTD

-1058 EDRDTTRMYTVT
+1058 EDGDTTRMYTVT

-1211 YLVKAA
+1211 YLVKASG
-1217 ELMKGDAGTGNFRPT
+1217 LMKGDAGTGNFRPT

-1253 D
+1253 N

>member
-45 SVALPE
+45 TVALPE

-61 TVQMRLNSSLGPN
+61 TVQMRLNSDLGGN

-87 KDIVLVDT
+87 SDKKLTTKNQEVLLD
-95 KDKGKNT
+95 
-102 VTLADYMDS
+102 DYMDS

-120 KRVGNTGNNWETVE
+120 KRVGNTGNTWETVE

-146 LSTTTDVKFVANVKG
+146 ASTTTDVKFVENVKG
-161 VYTATKVDTENKIIE
+161 VYSATVDTENKI
-176 VTAARHTGTNTPSK
+176 VNVVLARHTEGG
-190 DNTWDEDLQKTGAFQ
+190 QGALGAR
-205 MVVAPVDGEDIDGTL
+205 MVVAPVDGETITGTA
-220 TEGGVIVDADNGD
+220 TTGGVIVDADNGD

-289 VTLPE
+289 VNLPE

-313 SFASEGDVT
+313 SYVAEGDVT
-322 RNVVVTQDGETEG
+322 SNVVVKKDTGDTTG
-335 TAVQSDGALK
+335 TAVKSDGSVK
-345 VEFTDLG
+345 VTFTGLG
-352 TAEEYNGTVTAT
+352 TAEEYEGTVTAT
-364 RLPDKNGAVQT
+364 RLTDKNGAVQT

-385 TSTEITY
+385 SSTEITY
-392 VKVNNTLGEVDAE
+392 VKVNDTLGEVDAE
-405 AGTLTAS
+405 AGTLTATLPM
-412 VPAADKIAGANK
+412 VDNDKS
-424 GKSTVT
+424 STVA

-458 AEAAGVATWEFQKV
+458 AEAAGVATWTFTGV

-486 GTKQTYTLNVTTDT
+486 GTKQTYTLNVTKDT

-535 VPFMTTDINNWTIF
+535 VPFMTTDVKNWTIF
-549 VTPSSHAYVTY
+549 VTPSSHSYVTY
-560 DYSVSE
+560 GSNA
-566 DGRVGQVVNGE
+566 QLVNGE
-577 TTLKQ
+577 TTLYD
-582 VNQNQ
+582 VNMSLTNI
-587 ELVPIDAD
+587 PAD
-595 GIWELTVTANN
+595 GTWKLWVTANN
-606 KNNAKIK
+606 KNNAEIK

-629 TLADLDFSATAQTT
+629 TLSDLDFSATAQTS

-649 RSEQNVNTFDAQIDT
+649 KSVKDVNTFDAQIDT

-677 EVPVSLTDKNDLG
+677 EVPVSLTNANDLG
-690 LDYSNVVT
+690 LVYNNVVT
-698 NFATNNGGVAYYV
+698 NFATNNGGVAYIV
-711 ESSNGNGLTV
+711 ESSDKNGAYISKLT
-721 KPLAAIDPSNASKVT
+721 AINPSNTSGVT

-743 ATSDANNDNRVNDQT
+743 TKSDNAKPHGYVN
-758 TGETDNGYWQILV
+758 GEQHKGYETRNGFWQILV
-771 LPEKTARALKNSDS
+771 LPEKDARAYENGELGQW
-785 NYITQADAATGT
+785 IPAANIANGT

-809 NKSRLLTFKVGNT
+809 NKSQLLTFKVGNT
-822 TLTVDEANGVIS
+822 TLKVEGNKIT
-834 GELPFSATVETAADV
+834 GELPFSATVSGVAADNEMIAS
-849 YTNATF
+849 NATF
-855 VEFTTSPYAQLF
+855 VEFTTSPYARLF
-867 DTFTSTNS
+867 SNVGTKVGF
-875 PNGVKYFSNG
+875 FSNG
-885 DIEGDTLVDAID
+885 DINEDGLVDEID
-897 DNDNARVYASKDNY
+897 QDGNESTKVDIANGDYK
-911 AGLNNY
+911 GWNNY
-917 KLAFVRN
+917 KLLFVRN
-924 SDHTVTV
+924 
-931 YRVGDD
+931 
-937 DRRADGVI
+937 ADGKVDVYYAD
-945 TNQALVVRAENR
+945 TTLGTVNMRNEGLVVEAENR
-957 LDGGSSATTYE
+957 LDNSTNYSKSIYS

-997 ADNGRTITVT
+997 VDEGRTIKVT
-1007 VPYDT
+1007 VPYGT

-1025 GATVKLGSTT
+1025 GATVKLGSTD

>member
-1 MKKSKFLKKSLAML
+1 MKKSKFLKKSLSML

-34 EGPSFIYVDDN
+34 EGPSLIYVDDN
-45 SVALPE
+45 TVALPE
-51 AEVDVPTGTK
+51 AEVDVPTGEK
-61 TVQMRLNSSLGPN
+61 SVDMRLNSDLGGN

-87 KDIVLVDT
+87 SDKKLTTKNQGVLLD
-95 KDKGKNT
+95 
-102 VTLADYMDS
+102 DYMDS

-120 KRVGNTGNNWETVE
+120 KQVGNSNNWETVE

-146 LSTTTDVKFVANVKG
+146 ASTTTDVKFVENVKG
-161 VYTATKVDTENKIIE
+161 VYSATVDTENKI
-176 VTAARHTGTNTPSK
+176 VSVVLARHVDADGKGQESLGAEMKMKALDNAKINGGAANGTVT
-190 DNTWDEDLQKTGAFQ
+190 
-205 MVVAPVDGEDIDGTL
+205 
-220 TEGGVIVDADNGD
+220 VDADNND
-233 TFTVTSESGNNVATY
+233 TFTVTSESGNNVAKY

-289 VTLPE
+289 VNLPE

-300 TTDSSFANPELAV
+300 TTDSSFANPQLAV
-313 SFASEGDVT
+313 SYVAEGDVT
-322 RNVVVTQDGETEG
+322 SNVEVWDTAKKLGNVKSDGSGDKITFTGLGTGDQEFEGKVVV
-335 TAVQSDGALK
+335 
-345 VEFTDLG
+345 
-352 TAEEYNGTVTAT
+352 N
-364 RLPDKNGAVQT
+364 RLPETVATNGAYNGAVQT

-412 VPAADKIAGANK
+412 VPTVDNIAGKDAD
-424 GKSTVT
+424 VVI
-430 LKTPATVQSVTLNSV
+430 KTPATVQSVTIDSKTVNPTLDENNSAV
-445 TIENGKNVTNGTY
+445 KVWTFTGKNDIN
-458 AEAAGVATWEFQKV
+458 
-472 DVSKQQIVDVVAED
+472 VSKQQIVDVVAED

-511 IKNNLTGE
+511 IKDGSGN
-519 TYHADVTTSED
+519 TYKADVTTSED

-535 VPFMTTDINNWTIF
+535 VPFMTTDVRDWTIF
-549 VTPSSHAYVTY
+549 VTPSSHTYVTY
-560 DYSVSE
+560 SSNK
-566 DGRVGQVVNGE
+566 QLVNGE
-577 TTLKQ
+577 TKLSDIK
-582 VNQNQ
+582 NS
-587 ELVPIDAD
+587 LGPIDAD
-595 GIWELTVTANN
+595 KTWEIEVTANN
-606 KNNAKIK
+606 KNNAEIK

-629 TLADLDFSATAQTT
+629 TLSDLDFSATAQET

-649 RSEQNVNTFDAQIDT
+649 KSVKDVNTFDAQIDT

-677 EVPVSLTDKNDLG
+677 KVPVSLTDKNDLR

-698 NFATNNGGVAYYV
+698 NFATKDGGVAYTATQT
-711 ESSNGNGLTV
+711 GNTYYLNEL
-721 KPLAAIDPSNASKVT
+721 KAINPSNSADVY
-736 GTKLADA
+736 GTKLEDG
-743 ATSDANNDNRVNDQT
+743 DIIV
-758 TGETDNGYWQILV
+758 V
-771 LPEKTARALKNSDS
+771 LPEKSARVVKMTAGNS
-785 NYITQADAATGT
+785 AGT
-797 LYNVN
+797 PIAVKDVEEQGTVYQVN
-802 IDVKSGD
+802 INVKPGD
-809 NKSRLLTFKVGNT
+809 NKSQLLTFKVGNT
-822 TLTVDEANGVIS
+822 TLKVEGNKIT
-834 GELPFSATVETAADV
+834 GELPFSATTELNSSKQFDDYAA
-849 YTNATF
+849 ATF

-867 DTFTSTNS
+867 DNYSAGNST
-875 PNGVKYFSNG
+875 NGVKYFSNG
-885 DIEGDTLVDAID
+885 DIEGDGLVDDID
-897 DNDNARVYASKDNY
+897 NWDNADIKDGY
-911 AGLNNY
+911 IGLNNY

-924 SDHTVTV
+924 ADHTVTV
-931 YRVGDD
+931 YRVDD
-937 DRRADGVI
+937 VKEESARLDSKGNGYMI
-945 TNQALVVRAENR
+945 VRAENR
-957 LDGGSSATTYE
+957 LDSKTPSSSRYDFE
-968 FDLTWAAP
+968 LTWAAP

-1025 GATVKLGSTT
+1025 GATVKLGSTS
-1035 GLDFVSGVT
+1035 GMDFVSGVT

-1058 EDRDTTRMYTVT
+1058 EDGDTTRMYTVT

>member
-34 EGPSFIYVDDN
+34 EGPSLIYVDDN
-45 SVALPE
+45 TVALPE
-51 AEVDVPTGTK
+51 AKVDVPTGEK
-61 TVQMRLNSSLGPN
+61 SVDMRLNSDLGGN

-87 KDIVLVDT
+87 SDKKLTTKNQEVLLD
-95 KDKGKNT
+95 
-102 VTLADYMDS
+102 DYMDS

-120 KRVGNTGNNWETVE
+120 KQVGNSNNWETVE

-146 LSTTTDVKFVANVKG
+146 ASTTTDVKFVENVKG
-161 VYTATKVDTENKIIE
+161 VYSATVDTENKI
-176 VTAARHTGTNTPSK
+176 VSVVLARHVDADGKGQESLGAEMKMKALDNAKINGGAANGTVT
-190 DNTWDEDLQKTGAFQ
+190 
-205 MVVAPVDGEDIDGTL
+205 
-220 TEGGVIVDADNGD
+220 VDADNND

-289 VTLPE
+289 VNLPE

-300 TTDSSFANPELAV
+300 TTDSSFPNPQLAV
-313 SFASEGDVT
+313 SYVAEGDVT
-322 RNVVVTQDGETEG
+322 SNVEVWDTAKKLGNVKSDGSGDKITFTGLGTGDQEFEGKVVV
-335 TAVQSDGALK
+335 
-345 VEFTDLG
+345 
-352 TAEEYNGTVTAT
+352 N
-364 RLPDKNGAVQT
+364 RLPETVATNGAYNGAVQT

-385 TSTEITY
+385 SSTEITY

-412 VPAADKIAGANK
+412 VPAADEIAGANK

-445 TIENGKNVTNGTY
+445 KMTKATSV
-458 AEAAGVATWEFQKV
+458 AAGVATWEFKNV

-486 GTKQTYTLNVTTDT
+486 GVTKQTYTLNVTTDT

-511 IKNNLTGE
+511 IKNNLTGA

-535 VPFMTTDINNWTIF
+535 VPFMTTDVRDWTIF
-549 VTPSSHAYVTY
+549 VTPSSHTYVTY
-560 DYSVSE
+560 SSNK
-566 DGRVGQVVNGE
+566 QLVNGE
-577 TTLKQ
+577 TKLSDIK
-582 VNQNQ
+582 NS
-587 ELVPIDAD
+587 LGPIDAD
-595 GIWELTVTANN
+595 KTWEIEVTANN
-606 KNNAKIK
+606 KNDAKVK

-629 TLADLDFSATAQTT
+629 TLADLDFSATAQET

-649 RSEQNVNTFDAQIDT
+649 KSVKDVNTFDAQIDT

-677 EVPVSLTDKNDLG
+677 EVPVSLTNKNDLG
-690 LDYSNVVT
+690 LVYNNVVT
-698 NFATNNGGVAYYV
+698 NFATNYGGVAYYV

-721 KPLAAIDPSNASKVT
+721 KPLVAIDPSNASDVT

-802 IDVKSGD
+802 ITVKSGD
-809 NKSRLLTFKVGNT
+809 NKSQLLTFKVGNT
-822 TLTVDEANGVIS
+822 TLKVEGDKIT
-834 GELPFSATVETAADV
+834 GELPFSATTELNSSKQFDDYAA
-849 YTNATF
+849 ATF

-867 DTFTSTNS
+867 DNYSAGNST
-875 PNGVKYFSNG
+875 NGVKYFSNG
-885 DIEGDTLVDAID
+885 DIEGDGLVDDID
-897 DNDNARVYASKDNY
+897 NWDNADIKDGY
-911 AGLNNY
+911 IGLNNY

-924 SDHTVTV
+924 ADHTVTV
-931 YRVGDD
+931 YRVDD
-937 DRRADGVI
+937 VKEESARLDSKGNGYMI
-945 TNQALVVRAENR
+945 VRAENR
-957 LDGGSSATTYE
+957 LDSKTPSSSRYDFE
-968 FDLTWAAP
+968 LTWAAP

-997 ADNGRTITVT
+997 VDEGRTITVT

-1025 GATVKLGSTT
+1025 GATVKLGSTD

-1058 EDRDTTRMYTVT
+1058 EDGDTTRMYTVT

-1188 LTETTDELFP
+1188 LTETTSELFP

-1211 YLVKAA
+1211 YLVKASG
-1217 ELMKGDAGTGNFRPT
+1217 LMKGDAGTGNFRPT

>member
-27 SASAASS
+27 SASAS
-34 EGPSFIYVDDN
+34 EGPSHIYVDGNTVELAD
-45 SVALPE
+45 
-51 AEVDVPTGTK
+51 AEVDVPTGTPSVK
-61 TVQMRLNSSLGPN
+61 MRLNSDLGAN
-74 YELRVLAA
+74 YQLRVKATS
-82 ADTQL
+82 DTQL
-87 KDIVLVDT
+87 KDIVLDT
-95 KDKGKNT
+95 EDEP

-111 NKEIHLQLY
+111 NKKIHLQLY

-161 VYTATKVDTENKIIE
+161 VYSATVDTENKI
-176 VTAARHTGTNTPSK
+176 VNVVLARHTEPDQAGLGAKMNMQALDDATIVGGSK
-190 DNTWDEDLQKTGAFQ
+190 N
-205 MVVAPVDGEDIDGTL
+205 
-220 TEGGVIVDADNGD
+220 GVWTVDADNND
-233 TFTVTSESGNNVATY
+233 TFTVTSESGNNIAKY
-248 TVKVTSYLEALSE
+248 TVKVTSYLEALSQ

-267 DGEKYSATP
+267 DGEKYTATP

-289 VTLPE
+289 VNLPE

-313 SFASEGDVT
+313 SYVAEGDVT
-322 RNVVVTQDGETEG
+322 SNVEVWDTAKKLGNVKSDGSGDKITFTGLGTGDQEFEGKVVV
-335 TAVQSDGALK
+335 
-345 VEFTDLG
+345 
-352 TAEEYNGTVTAT
+352 N
-364 RLPDKNGAVQT
+364 RLPETVATNGAYNGAVQT

-412 VPAADKIAGANK
+412 VPTVDNIAGKDAD
-424 GKSTVT
+424 VVI
-430 LKTPATVQSVTLNSV
+430 KTPATVQSVTIDSKTVNPTLDENNSAV
-445 TIENGKNVTNGTY
+445 KVWTFTGKNDIN
-458 AEAAGVATWEFQKV
+458 
-472 DVSKQQIVDVVAED
+472 VSKQQIVDVVAED

-511 IKNNLTGE
+511 IKDGSGN
-519 TYHADVTTSED
+519 TYKADVTTSED

-535 VPFMTTDINNWTIF
+535 VPFMTTDVRDWTIF
-549 VTPSSHAYVTY
+549 VTPSSHTYVTY
-560 DYSVSE
+560 SSNK
-566 DGRVGQVVNGE
+566 QLVNGE
-577 TTLKQ
+577 TKLSDIK
-582 VNQNQ
+582 NS
-587 ELVPIDAD
+587 LDSIDAD
-595 GIWELTVTANN
+595 ETWEIEVTANN
-606 KNNAKIK
+606 KNNAEIK

-629 TLADLDFSATAQTT
+629 TLSDLDFSATAQTT

-721 KPLAAIDPSNASKVT
+721 KPLAAINPSNASKVT

-743 ATSDANNDNRVNDQT
+743 ATSDTDNDNRVNDSNS
-758 TGETDNGYWQILV
+758 GETDNGYWQILV

-785 NYITQADAATGT
+785 NYITQADAVTGT

-802 IDVKSGD
+802 ITVKPGD
-809 NKSRLLTFKVGNT
+809 NKSQLLTFKVGNT
-822 TLTVDEANGVIS
+822 TLKVEGNKIT
-834 GELPFSATVETAADV
+834 GELPFSATTELNSSKQFDDYAA
-849 YTNATF
+849 ATF

-867 DTFTSTNS
+867 DNYSAGNST
-875 PNGVKYFSNG
+875 NGVKYFSNG
-885 DIEGDTLVDAID
+885 DIEGDGLVDDID
-897 DNDNARVYASKDNY
+897 NWDNADIKDGY
-911 AGLNNY
+911 IGLNNY

-924 SDHTVTV
+924 ADHTVTV
-931 YRVGDD
+931 YRVDD
-937 DRRADGVI
+937 VKEESARLDSKGNGYMI
-945 TNQALVVRAENR
+945 VRAENR
-957 LDGGSSATTYE
+957 LDSKTPSSSRYDFE
-968 FDLTWAAP
+968 LTWAAP

-997 ADNGRTITVT
+997 VDEGRTITVT

-1025 GATVKLGSTT
+1025 GATVKLGSTD

-1211 YLVKAA
+1211 YLVKASG
-1217 ELMKGDAGTGNFRPT
+1217 LMKGDAGTGNFRPT

-1253 D
+1253 N

>member
-34 EGPSFIYVDDN
+34 EGPSHIYVDGNTVELAD
-45 SVALPE
+45 
-51 AEVDVPTGTK
+51 AEVDVPTGTPSVK
-61 TVQMRLNSSLGPN
+61 MRLNSDLGAN
-74 YELRVLAA
+74 YQLRVKAA
-82 ADTQL
+82 SDTQL
-87 KDIVLVDT
+87 KDIVLDT
-95 KDKGKNT
+95 EDEP

-134 GCAYTVTVNFTT
+134 GCAYTVTVNFTK
-146 LSTTTDVKFVANVKG
+146 LSTTTDVKFASNEKG
-161 VYTATKVDTENKIIE
+161 IYNATKVDTENKIIE
-176 VTAARHTGTNTPSK
+176 VTAARHTGTTTPSE
-190 DNTWDEDLQKTGAFQ
+190 DDTWDEDLQKDGAFK
-205 MVVAPVDGEDIDGTL
+205 MNITPLDDAHIADGKANETM
-220 TEGGVIVDADNGD
+220 TVDAYDGA

-267 DGEKYSATP
+267 DGEKYSAAP

-300 TTDSSFANPELAV
+300 TTDSSFPNPELAV

-345 VEFTDLG
+345 VEFTNLG

-364 RLPDKNGAVQT
+364 RLPDKKGAVQT

-412 VPAADKIAGANK
+412 VPAADEIAGANK

-430 LKTPATVQSVTLNSV
+430 LKTPATVQSVTLNSEKMTKATRV
-445 TIENGKNVTNGTY
+445 D
-458 AEAAGVATWEFQKV
+458 AGVATWEFKNV

-486 GTKQTYTLNVTTDT
+486 GVTKQTYTLNVTTDT

-535 VPFMTTDINNWTIF
+535 VPFMTTDIRDWTIF

-560 DYSVSE
+560 
-566 DGRVGQVVNGE
+566 GKKNTQVVNGE
-577 TTLKQ
+577 TTLSAINGK
-582 VNQNQ
+582 
-587 ELVPIDAD
+587 LGSIDAD
-595 GIWELTVTANN
+595 KTWEITVTANN
-606 KNNAKIK
+606 KNNADVK

-620 DLESPKDGK
+620 DLEDPKDGK
-629 TLADLDFSATAQTT
+629 TLADLDFSATAQET

-649 RSEQNVNTFDAQIDT
+649 KSVKDVNTFDAQIDT

-677 EVPVSLTDKNDLG
+677 EVPVSLTNKNDLG
-690 LDYSNVVT
+690 LVYNNVVT
-698 NFATNNGGVAYYV
+698 NFATNYGGVAYYV
-711 ESSNGNGLTV
+711 TEENSTGYWLTSL
-721 KPLAAIDPSNASKVT
+721 KAIGTSTTAIT
-736 GTKLADA
+736 GTKLNSGDKIVVMNEKA
-743 ATSDANNDNRVNDQT
+743 ARAFEN
-758 TGETDNGYWQILV
+758 GETADKRYILFTTD
-771 LPEKTARALKNSDS
+771 KDIFDS
-785 NYITQADAATGT
+785 STVYQ
-797 LYNVN
+797 VN
-802 IDVKSGD
+802 IEVAKGD
-809 NKSRLLTFKVGNT
+809 NKSQLKTFKVGDT
-822 TLTVDEANGVIS
+822 TLKVEGDKIT
-834 GELPFSATVETAADV
+834 GELPFSLTSETKTGAKAMF
-849 YTNATF
+849 A
-855 VEFTTSPYAQLF
+855 EFTMDDYARLF
-867 DTFTSTNS
+867 AFDAGKD
-875 PNGVKYFSNG
+875 GVKHKVGLFSNG
-885 DIEGDTLVDAID
+885 DINDDGIVDDIDT
-897 DNDNARVYASKDNY
+897 NNNTTASGTDY
-911 AGLNNY
+911 AGFNNY
-917 KLAFVRN
+917 KLVFVRQK
-924 SDHTVTV
+924 DAKQPVKV
-931 YRVGDD
+931 YRYQDKNNEFVELT
-937 DRRADGVI
+937 GV
-945 TNQALVVRAENR
+945 QVQAENR
-957 LDGGSSATTYE
+957 LDYSTNGGKLSSSTYKFE
-968 FDLTWAAP
+968 LTWAAP

-997 ADNGRTITVT
+997 VDEGRTIKVT
-1007 VPYDT
+1007 VPYGT

-1025 GATVKLGSTT
+1025 GATVKLGSTD

>member
-1 MKKSKFLKKSLAML
+1 M
-15 LALMLVVAMIPL
+15 
-27 SASAASS
+27 
-34 EGPSFIYVDDN
+34 
-45 SVALPE
+45 
-51 AEVDVPTGTK
+51 
-61 TVQMRLNSSLGPN
+61 
-74 YELRVLAA
+74 
-82 ADTQL
+82 
-87 KDIVLVDT
+87 
-95 KDKGKNT
+95 
-102 VTLADYMDS
+102 
-111 NKEIHLQLY
+111 
-120 KRVGNTGNNWETVE
+120 
-134 GCAYTVTVNFTT
+134 
-146 LSTTTDVKFVANVKG
+146 TTT
-161 VYTATKVDTENKIIE
+161 
-176 VTAARHTGTNTPSK
+176 
-190 DNTWDEDLQKTGAFQ
+190 
-205 MVVAPVDGEDIDGTL
+205 
-220 TEGGVIVDADNGD
+220 
-233 TFTVTSESGNNVATY
+233 
-248 TVKVTSYLEALSE
+248 
-261 FTVTGT
+261 
-267 DGEKYSATP
+267 
-276 VDANLD
+276 
-282 DVPDTIV
+282 
-289 VTLPE
+289 
-294 SAIYDK
+294 
-300 TTDSSFANPELAV
+300 
-313 SFASEGDVT
+313 
-322 RNVVVTQDGETEG
+322 
-335 TAVQSDGALK
+335 
-345 VEFTDLG
+345 
-352 TAEEYNGTVTAT
+352 
-364 RLPDKNGAVQT
+364 
-375 YDLLVQLEKD
+375 
-385 TSTEITY
+385 
-392 VKVNNTLGEVDAE
+392 
-405 AGTLTAS
+405 
-412 VPAADKIAGANK
+412 
-424 GKSTVT
+424 
-430 LKTPATVQSVTLNSV
+430 
-445 TIENGKNVTNGTY
+445 
-458 AEAAGVATWEFQKV
+458 
-472 DVSKQQIVDVVAED
+472 
-486 GTKQTYTLNVTTDT
+486 
-500 NTTDATITAIW
+500 
-511 IKNNLTGE
+511 
-519 TYHADVTTSED
+519 ED

-535 VPFMTTDINNWTIF
+535 VPFMTTDVRDWTIF
-549 VTPSSHAYVTY
+549 VTPSSHTYVTY
-560 DYSVSE
+560 SSNK
-566 DGRVGQVVNGE
+566 QLVNGE
-577 TTLKQ
+577 TKLSDIK
-582 VNQNQ
+582 NSL
-587 ELVPIDAD
+587 EPIDAD

-743 ATSDANNDNRVNDQT
+743 ATSDANNDNRVNDSNS
-758 TGETDNGYWQILV
+758 GETDNGYWKILV
-771 LPEKTARALKNSDS
+771 LPEKTARALNNSDS

-957 LDGGSSATTYE
+957 LDDGSSATTYE

-1025 GATVKLGSTT
+1025 GASVKLGSTS
-1035 GLDFVSGVT
+1035 GMDFVSGVT

-1058 EDRDTTRMYTVT
+1058 EDGDTTRMYTVT

-1091 DAAENGYISGMGDGT
+1091 DAVENGYISGMGDGT

-1217 ELMKGDAGTGNFRPT
+1217 ELMKGDTGTGNFRPT

>member
-27 SASAASS
+27 SASAS
-34 EGPSFIYVDDN
+34 EGPSHIYVDGNTVELAD
-45 SVALPE
+45 
-51 AEVDVPTGTK
+51 AEVDVPTGTPSVK
-61 TVQMRLNSSLGPN
+61 MRLNSDLGAN
-74 YELRVLAA
+74 YQLRVKAA
-82 ADTQL
+82 SDTQL
-87 KDIVLVDT
+87 KDIVLDT
-95 KDKGKNT
+95 EDEP

-120 KRVGNTGNNWETVE
+120 KRVGNTGNNWETVD

-176 VTAARHTGTNTPSK
+176 VTLARHTGTNTPSK

-205 MVVAPVDGEDIDGTL
+205 MVVAPVDGEDIDGTP
-220 TEGGVIVDADNGD
+220 TEDGVIVNADNGD
-233 TFTVTSESGNNVATY
+233 TFTVISESGNNVAKY

-289 VTLPE
+289 VNLPE

-300 TTDSSFANPELAV
+300 TTDSSFPNPQLAV
-313 SFASEGDVT
+313 SYVAEGDVT
-322 RNVVVTQDGETEG
+322 SNVEVWDTAKKLGNVKSDGSGDKITFTGLGTGDQEFEGKVVV
-335 TAVQSDGALK
+335 
-345 VEFTDLG
+345 
-352 TAEEYNGTVTAT
+352 N
-364 RLPDKNGAVQT
+364 RLPETVATNGAYNGAVQT

-412 VPAADKIAGANK
+412 VPAADEIAGANK

-445 TIENGKNVTNGTY
+445 KMTKATSVD
-458 AEAAGVATWEFQKV
+458 AGVATWEFQKV

-511 IKNNLTGE
+511 IKDGSGN
-519 TYHADVTTSED
+519 TYKADVTTTED

-535 VPFMTTDINNWTIF
+535 VPFMTTNVDDWTIF

-560 DYSVSE
+560 
-566 DGRVGQVVNGE
+566 VGYGGKTYQLVNGE
-577 TTLKQ
+577 TTLED
-582 VNQNQ
+582 VNKSKS
-587 ELVPIDAD
+587 LDTIDAD
-595 GIWELTVTANN
+595 GTWKLTVTANN
-606 KNNAKIK
+606 KNNAEIK

-620 DLESPKDGK
+620 DLESPKEGK
-629 TLADLDFSATAQTT
+629 TLSDLDFSATAQTT

-698 NFATNNGGVAYYV
+698 NFATKDGGVAYTATQT
-711 ESSNGNGLTV
+711 GNTYYLNEL
-721 KPLAAIDPSNASKVT
+721 KAINPSNSADVY
-736 GTKLADA
+736 GTKL
-743 ATSDANNDNRVNDQT
+743 
-758 TGETDNGYWQILV
+758 ENGDIIVV
-771 LPEKTARALKNSDS
+771 LPEKSARVVKMTAGNS
-785 NYITQADAATGT
+785 AGT
-797 LYNVN
+797 PIAVKDVEEQGTVYQVN
-802 IDVKSGD
+802 INVKPGD
-809 NKSRLLTFKVGNT
+809 NKSQLLTFKVGNT
-822 TLTVDEANGVIS
+822 TLKVEGNKIT
-834 GELPFSATVETAADV
+834 GELPFSATTELNSSKQFDDYAA
-849 YTNATF
+849 ATF

-867 DTFTSTNS
+867 DNYSAGNST
-875 PNGVKYFSNG
+875 NGVKYFSNG
-885 DIEGDTLVDAID
+885 DIEGDGLVDDID
-897 DNDNARVYASKDNY
+897 NWDNADIKDGY
-911 AGLNNY
+911 IGLNNY

-924 SDHTVTV
+924 ADHTVTV
-931 YRVGDD
+931 YRVDD
-937 DRRADGVI
+937 VKEESARLDSKGNGYMI
-945 TNQALVVRAENR
+945 VRAENR
-957 LDGGSSATTYE
+957 LDSKTPSSSRYDFE
-968 FDLTWAAP
+968 LTWAAP

-1025 GATVKLGSTT
+1025 GATVKLGSTS
-1035 GLDFVSGVT
+1035 GMDFVSGVT

-1058 EDRDTTRMYTVT
+1058 EDGDTTRMYTVT

>member
-1 MKKSKFLKKSLAML
+1 
-15 LALMLVVAMIPL
+15 
-27 SASAASS
+27 
-34 EGPSFIYVDDN
+34 
-45 SVALPE
+45 
-51 AEVDVPTGTK
+51 
-61 TVQMRLNSSLGPN
+61 
-74 YELRVLAA
+74 
-82 ADTQL
+82 
-87 KDIVLVDT
+87 
-95 KDKGKNT
+95 
-102 VTLADYMDS
+102 
-111 NKEIHLQLY
+111 
-120 KRVGNTGNNWETVE
+120 
-134 GCAYTVTVNFTT
+134 
-146 LSTTTDVKFVANVKG
+146 
-161 VYTATKVDTENKIIE
+161 
-176 VTAARHTGTNTPSK
+176 
-190 DNTWDEDLQKTGAFQ
+190 
-205 MVVAPVDGEDIDGTL
+205 MVVKKDT
-220 TEGGVIVDADNGD
+220 GD
-233 TFTVTSESGNNVATY
+233 TT
-248 TVKVTSYLEALSE
+248 
-261 FTVTGT
+261 
-267 DGEKYSATP
+267 
-276 VDANLD
+276 
-282 DVPDTIV
+282 
-289 VTLPE
+289 
-294 SAIYDK
+294 
-300 TTDSSFANPELAV
+300 
-313 SFASEGDVT
+313 
-322 RNVVVTQDGETEG
+322 G
-335 TAVQSDGALK
+335 TAVQSNGAVK
-345 VEFTDLG
+345 VKFTGLG
-352 TAEEYNGTVTAT
+352 TTEEYNGTVTAT
-364 RLPDKNGAVQT
+364 RLPDENGAIQT

-412 VPAADKIAGANK
+412 VPAADEIAGANK

-458 AEAAGVATWEFQKV
+458 AEAAGVATWEFKNV

-511 IKNNLTGE
+511 IKNNETGA

-535 VPFMTTDINNWTIF
+535 VPFMTTDVNEWKIF

-587 ELVPIDAD
+587 ELVPIDAN

-629 TLADLDFSATAQTT
+629 TLADLDFSATAQET

-649 RSEQNVNTFDAQIDT
+649 KSVKDVNTFDAQIDT

-677 EVPVSLTDKNDLG
+677 EVPVSLTDDNDLG

-721 KPLAAIDPSNASKVT
+721 KPLAAINPSNASDVT

-743 ATSDANNDNRVNDQT
+743 ATSDTNNDNRVNDSNS
-758 TGETDNGYWQILV
+758 GETDNGYWQILV

-802 IDVKSGD
+802 ITVKPGD
-809 NKSRLLTFKVGNT
+809 NKSQLKTFKVGDT
-822 TLTVDEANGVIS
+822 TLKVEGNKIT
-834 GELPFSATVETAADV
+834 GELPFSATTELNSSKQFDDYAA
-849 YTNATF
+849 ATF

-867 DTFTSTNS
+867 DNYSAGNST
-875 PNGVKYFSNG
+875 NGVKYFSNG
-885 DIEGDTLVDAID
+885 DIEGDGLVDDID
-897 DNDNARVYASKDNY
+897 NWDNADIKDGY
-911 AGLNNY
+911 IGLNNY

-924 SDHTVTV
+924 ADHTVTV
-931 YRVGDD
+931 YRVDD
-937 DRRADGVI
+937 VKEESARLDSKGNGYMI
-945 TNQALVVRAENR
+945 VRAENR
-957 LDGGSSATTYE
+957 LDSKTPSSSRYDFE
-968 FDLTWAAP
+968 LTWAAP

-1176 QEAASILRNAFE
+1176 QEAASILRNAFK
-1188 LTETTDELFP
+1188 LTESSSETFP
-1198 DDSAIAGW
+1198 DDSAISNW

-1211 YLVKAA
+1211 YIVKASG
-1217 ELMKGDAGTGNFRPT
+1217 LMKGDAGTGNFRPT
-1232 STITRA
+1232 DTIIRA
-1238 EAASILMNAKYAGVI
+1238 EAASILMNAKYAGLI
-1253 D
+1253 K

>member
-27 SASAASS
+27 SASAS
-34 EGPSFIYVDDN
+34 EGPSHIYVDGNTVELAD
-45 SVALPE
+45 
-51 AEVDVPTGTK
+51 AEVDVPTGTPSVK
-61 TVQMRLNSSLGPN
+61 MRLNSDLGAN
-74 YELRVLAA
+74 YQLRVKAA
-82 ADTQL
+82 SDTQL
-87 KDIVLVDT
+87 KDIVLDT
-95 KDKGKNT
+95 EDEP

-120 KRVGNTGNNWETVE
+120 KRLGNSNNWETVD
-134 GCAYTVTVNFTT
+134 GCTYIVTVNFTT
-146 LSTTTDVKFVANVKG
+146 ASTTTDVAFVANVKG
-161 VYTATKVDTENKIIE
+161 VYSATVDTENKI
-176 VTAARHTGTNTPSK
+176 VNVVLARHTEPDQAGLGAKMNMQALDDATIVGGSK
-190 DNTWDEDLQKTGAFQ
+190 N
-205 MVVAPVDGEDIDGTL
+205 
-220 TEGGVIVDADNGD
+220 GVWTVDADNND
-233 TFTVTSESGNNVATY
+233 TFTVISESGNNVATY

-267 DGEKYSATP
+267 DGKDYTATP
-276 VDANLD
+276 VDKNLD

-364 RLPDKNGAVQT
+364 RLPDENGAVQT

-412 VPAADKIAGANK
+412 VPAADEIAGANK

-430 LKTPATVQSVTLNSV
+430 LKTPATVQSVTLNSEKMTKATRV
-445 TIENGKNVTNGTY
+445 D
-458 AEAAGVATWEFQKV
+458 AGVATWEFQKV

-511 IKNNLTGE
+511 IKDGYGN
-519 TYHADVTTSED
+519 TYKADVTTTED

-535 VPFMTTDINNWTIF
+535 VPFMTTDVNEWKIF

-560 DYSVSE
+560 DFSVRD

-577 TTLKQ
+577 TTLQQ

-587 ELVPIDAD
+587 ALKPIDAD

-606 KNNAKIK
+606 KNNSKIK

-629 TLADLDFSATAQTT
+629 TLSDLDFSATAQTT

-802 IDVKSGD
+802 ITVKSGD
-809 NKSRLLTFKVGNT
+809 NKSQLKTFKVGDT

-834 GELPFSATVETAADV
+834 GELPFSATVKNNSKEKV
-849 YTNATF
+849 VTNGTF

-867 DTFTSTNS
+867 DGQSNT
-875 PNGVKYFSNG
+875 VKYFSNG
-885 DIEGDTLVDAID
+885 DIENDGLVDDID
-897 DNDNARVYASKDNY
+897 DSTADNLKDGDY
-911 AGLNNY
+911 KGYNNW
-917 KLAFVRN
+917 KLIFVRN
-924 SDHTVTV
+924 DDAKQSVSV
-931 YRVGDD
+931 YRVNNTKV
-937 DRRADGVI
+937 AESP
-945 TNQALVVRAENR
+945 TTSLVVKAENR
-957 LDGGSSATTYE
+957 LNAAENGGKYSSSTYK

-997 ADNGRTITVT
+997 VDKGRTITVT

-1025 GATVKLGSTT
+1025 GATVKLGSTS
-1035 GLDFVSGVT
+1035 GMDFVSGVT

-1058 EDRDTTRMYTVT
+1058 EDGDTTRMYTVT

>member
-34 EGPSFIYVDDN
+34 EGPSLIYVDDN
-45 SVALPE
+45 TVALPE
-51 AEVDVPTGTK
+51 AEVDVPTGEK
-61 TVQMRLNSSLGPN
+61 SVDMRLNSDLGGN

-87 KDIVLVDT
+87 SDKKLTTKNQEVLLD
-95 KDKGKNT
+95 
-102 VTLADYMDS
+102 DYMDS

-120 KRVGNTGNNWETVE
+120 KQVGNSNNWETVE
-134 GCAYTVTVNFTT
+134 GCVYTVTVNFTA
-146 LSTTTDVKFVANVKG
+146 LSTTTDVKFVENVKG
-161 VYTATKVDTENKIIE
+161 VYSATVDTENKI
-176 VTAARHTGTNTPSK
+176 VNVVLARHTEPDQAGLGAKMNMQALDDATIVGGSK
-190 DNTWDEDLQKTGAFQ
+190 N
-205 MVVAPVDGEDIDGTL
+205 
-220 TEGGVIVDADNGD
+220 GVWTVDADNND
-233 TFTVTSESGNNVATY
+233 TFTVKSESGNNVATY
-248 TVKVTSYLEALSE
+248 TVEVTSYLEALSE

-267 DGEKYSATP
+267 DGEEYSATP
-276 VDANLD
+276 VDKNLD
-282 DVPDTIV
+282 DIPDTIV
-289 VTLPE
+289 VNLPE

-313 SFASEGDVT
+313 SYVAEGDVT
-322 RNVVVTQDGETEG
+322 SNVEVKEDKASTG
-335 TAVQSDGALK
+335 TAVKSDGSVK
-345 VEFTDLG
+345 VEFTGLG
-352 TAEEYNGTVTAT
+352 TAEEYEGTVTAT
-364 RLPDKNGAVQT
+364 RLTDKNGAVQT

-392 VKVNNTLGEVDAE
+392 VKVNDTLGEVDAE
-405 AGTLTAS
+405 AGTLTATLPM
-412 VPAADKIAGANK
+412 VDNDKS
-424 GKSTVT
+424 STVA

-445 TIENGKNVTNGTY
+445 TIENGKNITNGTY
-458 AEAAGVATWEFQKV
+458 AEAAGVATWTFTGV

-486 GTKQTYTLNVTTDT
+486 GTKQTYTLNVTKDT

-535 VPFMTTDINNWTIF
+535 VPFMTTDVKAWTIF
-549 VTPSSHAYVTY
+549 VTPSSHSYVTY
-560 DYSVSE
+560 GSNA
-566 DGRVGQVVNGE
+566 QLVNGE
-577 TTLKQ
+577 TTLYD
-582 VNQNQ
+582 VNMSLTNI
-587 ELVPIDAD
+587 PAD
-595 GIWELTVTANN
+595 GTWKLWVTANN
-606 KNNAKIK
+606 KNNPEIK

-629 TLADLDFSATAQTT
+629 TLADLDFSATAQET

-649 RSEQNVNTFDAQIDT
+649 KSVKDVNTFDAQIDT

-677 EVPVSLTDKNDLG
+677 EVPVSLTNKNDLG

-711 ESSNGNGLTV
+711 TEENSTGYWLTSL
-721 KPLAAIDPSNASKVT
+721 KAIGTSTTAIT
-736 GTKLADA
+736 GTKLNSGDKIVVMNEKA
-743 ATSDANNDNRVNDQT
+743 ARAFEN
-758 TGETDNGYWQILV
+758 GETASTEYILFTTD
-771 LPEKTARALKNSDS
+771 KDIIDS
-785 NYITQADAATGT
+785 STVYQ
-797 LYNVN
+797 VN
-802 IDVKSGD
+802 IEVAKGD
-809 NKSRLLTFKVGNT
+809 NKSQLKTFKVGDT
-822 TLTVDEANGVIS
+822 TLKVEGDKIT
-834 GELPFSATVETAADV
+834 GELPFSLTSETKTCAKAMF
-849 YTNATF
+849 A
-855 VEFTTSPYAQLF
+855 EFTMDDYARLF
-867 DTFTSTNS
+867 AFDAGKD
-875 PNGVKYFSNG
+875 GVKHKVGLFSNG
-885 DIEGDTLVDAID
+885 DINDDGIVDDIDT
-897 DNDNARVYASKDNY
+897 NNNTTASGTDY
-911 AGLNNY
+911 AGYNNY
-917 KLAFVRN
+917 KLVFVRQN
-924 SDHTVTV
+924 DAKQSVKV
-931 YRVGDD
+931 YRYQDKDNEFVELT
-937 DRRADGVI
+937 GV
-945 TNQALVVRAENR
+945 QMQAENR
-957 LDGGSSATTYE
+957 LDYSTNGGKLSSSTYKFE
-968 FDLTWAAP
+968 LTWAAP

-1025 GATVKLGSTT
+1025 GASVKLGSTS
-1035 GLDFVSGVT
+1035 GMDFVSGVT

-1058 EDRDTTRMYTVT
+1058 EDGDTTRMYTVT

-1211 YLVKAA
+1211 YLVKASG
-1217 ELMKGDAGTGNFRPT
+1217 LMKGDAGTGNFRPT

>member
-1 MKKSKFLKKSLAML
+1 M
-15 LALMLVVAMIPL
+15 
-27 SASAASS
+27 
-34 EGPSFIYVDDN
+34 
-45 SVALPE
+45 
-51 AEVDVPTGTK
+51 
-61 TVQMRLNSSLGPN
+61 
-74 YELRVLAA
+74 
-82 ADTQL
+82 
-87 KDIVLVDT
+87 
-95 KDKGKNT
+95 
-102 VTLADYMDS
+102 
-111 NKEIHLQLY
+111 
-120 KRVGNTGNNWETVE
+120 
-134 GCAYTVTVNFTT
+134 
-146 LSTTTDVKFVANVKG
+146 TTT
-161 VYTATKVDTENKIIE
+161 
-176 VTAARHTGTNTPSK
+176 
-190 DNTWDEDLQKTGAFQ
+190 
-205 MVVAPVDGEDIDGTL
+205 
-220 TEGGVIVDADNGD
+220 
-233 TFTVTSESGNNVATY
+233 
-248 TVKVTSYLEALSE
+248 
-261 FTVTGT
+261 
-267 DGEKYSATP
+267 
-276 VDANLD
+276 
-282 DVPDTIV
+282 
-289 VTLPE
+289 
-294 SAIYDK
+294 
-300 TTDSSFANPELAV
+300 
-313 SFASEGDVT
+313 
-322 RNVVVTQDGETEG
+322 
-335 TAVQSDGALK
+335 
-345 VEFTDLG
+345 
-352 TAEEYNGTVTAT
+352 
-364 RLPDKNGAVQT
+364 
-375 YDLLVQLEKD
+375 
-385 TSTEITY
+385 
-392 VKVNNTLGEVDAE
+392 
-405 AGTLTAS
+405 
-412 VPAADKIAGANK
+412 
-424 GKSTVT
+424 
-430 LKTPATVQSVTLNSV
+430 
-445 TIENGKNVTNGTY
+445 
-458 AEAAGVATWEFQKV
+458 
-472 DVSKQQIVDVVAED
+472 
-486 GTKQTYTLNVTTDT
+486 
-500 NTTDATITAIW
+500 
-511 IKNNLTGE
+511 
-519 TYHADVTTSED
+519 ED

-535 VPFMTTDINNWTIF
+535 VPFMTTDVRDWTIF
-549 VTPSSHAYVTY
+549 VTPSSHTYVTY
-560 DYSVSE
+560 SSNK
-566 DGRVGQVVNGE
+566 QLVNGE
-577 TTLKQ
+577 TKLSDIK
-582 VNQNQ
+582 NSL
-587 ELVPIDAD
+587 EPIDAD

-743 ATSDANNDNRVNDQT
+743 ATSDANNDNRVNDSNS
-758 TGETDNGYWQILV
+758 GETDNGYWKILV
-771 LPEKTARALKNSDS
+771 LPEKTARALNNSDS

-957 LDGGSSATTYE
+957 LDDGSSATTYE

-988 GYTGVINND
+988 GYTGGINND

-1025 GATVKLGSTT
+1025 GASVKLGSTS
-1035 GLDFVSGVT
+1035 GMDFVSGVT

-1058 EDRDTTRMYTVT
+1058 EDGDTTRMYTVT

-1188 LTETTDELFP
+1188 LTETTSELFP

>member
-27 SASAASS
+27 SASAS
-34 EGPSFIYVDDN
+34 EGPSHIYVDGNTVELAD
-45 SVALPE
+45 
-51 AEVDVPTGTK
+51 AEVDVPTGTPSVK
-61 TVQMRLNSSLGPN
+61 MRLNSDLGAN
-74 YELRVLAA
+74 YQLRVKAA
-82 ADTQL
+82 SDTQL
-87 KDIVLVDT
+87 KDIVLDT
-95 KDKGKNT
+95 EDEP

-120 KRVGNTGNNWETVE
+120 KRVGNSNNWETVE

-146 LSTTTDVKFVANVKG
+146 LSTTTDVAFVANVKG

-176 VTAARHTGTNTPSK
+176 VTLARHTGTNTPNK

-205 MVVAPVDGEDIDGTL
+205 MVVAPVDGEDIDGTP

-289 VTLPE
+289 VNLPE

-300 TTDSSFANPELAV
+300 TTDSSFPNPQLAV
-313 SFASEGDVT
+313 SYVAEGDVT
-322 RNVVVTQDGETEG
+322 SNVEVWDTAKKLGNVKSDGSGDKITFTGLGTGDQEFEGKVVV
-335 TAVQSDGALK
+335 
-345 VEFTDLG
+345 
-352 TAEEYNGTVTAT
+352 N
-364 RLPDKNGAVQT
+364 RLPETVATNGAYNGAVQT

-412 VPAADKIAGANK
+412 VPAADEIAGANK

-458 AEAAGVATWEFQKV
+458 AEAAGVATWTFTGV

-511 IKNNLTGE
+511 IKDGSGN
-519 TYHADVTTSED
+519 TYKADVTTTED

-535 VPFMTTDINNWTIF
+535 VPFMTTNVDDWTIF

-560 DYSVSE
+560 
-566 DGRVGQVVNGE
+566 VGYGGKTYQLVNGE
-577 TTLKQ
+577 TTLED
-582 VNQNQ
+582 VNKSKS
-587 ELVPIDAD
+587 LDTIDAD
-595 GIWELTVTANN
+595 GTWKLTVTANN
-606 KNNAKIK
+606 KNNAEIK

-629 TLADLDFSATAQTT
+629 TLADLDFSATAQET

-649 RSEQNVNTFDAQIDT
+649 KSVKDVNTFDAQIDT
-664 HTNGSTNVTNLNL
+664 HTNGSTNVTNLTL
-677 EVPVSLTDKNDLG
+677 EVPVSLTNKNDLG
-690 LDYSNVVT
+690 LVYNNVVT
-698 NFATNNGGVAYYV
+698 NFATNYGGVAYYV
-711 ESSNGNGLTV
+711 TEENSTGYWLTSL
-721 KPLAAIDPSNASKVT
+721 KAIGTSTTAIT
-736 GTKLADA
+736 GTKLNSGDKIVVMNEKA
-743 ATSDANNDNRVNDQT
+743 ARAFEN
-758 TGETDNGYWQILV
+758 GETADKRYILFTTD
-771 LPEKTARALKNSDS
+771 KDIFDS
-785 NYITQADAATGT
+785 STVYQ
-797 LYNVN
+797 VN
-802 IDVKSGD
+802 IEVAKGD
-809 NKSRLLTFKVGNT
+809 NKSQLKTFKVGDT
-822 TLTVDEANGVIS
+822 TLKVEGDKIT
-834 GELPFSATVETAADV
+834 GELPFSLTSETKTGAKAMF
-849 YTNATF
+849 A
-855 VEFTTSPYAQLF
+855 EFTMDDYARLF
-867 DTFTSTNS
+867 AFDAGKD
-875 PNGVKYFSNG
+875 GVKHKVGLFSNG
-885 DIEGDTLVDAID
+885 DINDDGIVDDIDT
-897 DNDNARVYASKDNY
+897 NNNTTASGTDY
-911 AGLNNY
+911 AGFNNY
-917 KLAFVRN
+917 KLVFVRQN
-924 SDHTVTV
+924 DAKQPVKV
-931 YRVGDD
+931 YRYQDKDNEFVELT
-937 DRRADGVI
+937 GV
-945 TNQALVVRAENR
+945 QVQAENR
-957 LDGGSSATTYE
+957 LDYSTNGGKLSSSTYK

-997 ADNGRTITVT
+997 VDEGRTIKVT
-1007 VPYDT
+1007 VPYGT

-1025 GATVKLGSTT
+1025 GATVKLGSTN

-1058 EDRDTTRMYTVT
+1058 EDGDTTRMYTVT

-1188 LTETTDELFP
+1188 LTETTSELFP

-1211 YLVKAA
+1211 YLVKASG
-1217 ELMKGDAGTGNFRPT
+1217 LMKGDAGTGNFRPT

>member
-45 SVALPE
+45 TVALPE

-61 TVQMRLNSSLGPN
+61 TVQMRLNSSLGSN

-87 KDIVLVDT
+87 NDIVLVDT
-95 KDKGKNT
+95 KDPAKNT
-102 VTLADYMDS
+102 VALADYMDS

-120 KRVGNTGNNWETVE
+120 KQVGNSNNWETVD

-146 LSTTTDVKFVANVKG
+146 ASTTTDVKFVANVKG
-161 VYTATKVDTENKIIE
+161 VYSATVDTENKI
-176 VTAARHTGTNTPSK
+176 VSVVLARHTGTATPSK
-190 DNTWDEDLQKTGAFQ
+190 TNTWNETMQKTGAFQ
-205 MVVAPVDGEDIDGTL
+205 MVVAPVDGEDIDGTP
-220 TEGGVIVDADNGD
+220 TEDGVIVDADNGD

-289 VTLPE
+289 VNLPE

-300 TTDSSFANPELAV
+300 TTDSSFPNPQLAV
-313 SFASEGDVT
+313 SYVAEGDVT
-322 RNVVVTQDGETEG
+322 SNVEVWDTAKKLGNVKSDGSGDKITFTGLGTGDQEFEGKVVV
-335 TAVQSDGALK
+335 
-345 VEFTDLG
+345 
-352 TAEEYNGTVTAT
+352 N
-364 RLPDKNGAVQT
+364 RLPETVATNGAYNGAVQT

-412 VPAADKIAGANK
+412 VPAADEIAGANK

-445 TIENGKNVTNGTY
+445 KMTKATRVD
-458 AEAAGVATWEFQKV
+458 AGVATWEFQKV

-511 IKNNLTGE
+511 IKNNLTGA

-535 VPFMTTDINNWTIF
+535 VPFMTTDVRDWTIF
-549 VTPSSHAYVTY
+549 VTPSSHTYVTY
-560 DYSVSE
+560 SSNK
-566 DGRVGQVVNGE
+566 QLVNGE
-577 TTLKQ
+577 TKLSDIK
-582 VNQNQ
+582 NS
-587 ELVPIDAD
+587 LGPIDAD
-595 GIWELTVTANN
+595 KTWEIEVTANN
-606 KNNAKIK
+606 KNDAKIK

-649 RSEQNVNTFDAQIDT
+649 KSVKDVNTFDASIDK
-664 HTNGSTNVTNLNL
+664 HTNGSTNVTNLTL
-677 EVPVSLTDKNDLG
+677 SVPVSLTDKNDLG
-690 LDYSNVVT
+690 LVYHNMVT
-698 NFATNNGGVAYYV
+698 NFATKDGGVAYIVVPTQYEGMKV
-711 ESSNGNGLTV
+711 KRLEAINPADSSTLDLDDYAV
-721 KPLAAIDPSNASKVT
+721 SSL
-736 GTKLADA
+736 
-743 ATSDANNDNRVNDQT
+743 
-758 TGETDNGYWQILV
+758 TDNTQIVV
-771 LPEKTARALKNSDS
+771 LNEKYARYIENEEQKEQNPNWIYNIEADELKDN
-785 NYITQADAATGT
+785 GT
-797 LYNVN
+797 VYQVN
-802 IDVKSGD
+802 INVKSGD
-809 NKSRLLTFKVGNT
+809 NKSQLLTFKVGNT

-834 GELPFSATVETAADV
+834 GELPFSATHEDI
-849 YTNATF
+849 YGLDDATF
-855 VEFTTSPYAQLF
+855 VEFTTSPYARLMAEG
-867 DTFTSTNS
+867 
-875 PNGVKYFSNG
+875 GVEARLFSNG
-885 DIEGDTLVDAID
+885 DINEDGIVDGIDASGSDTDTDPYGDD
-897 DNDNARVYASKDNY
+897 YKGY
-911 AGLNNY
+911 NNF
-917 KLAFVRN
+917 KLAFQRVDDAKQSVKVYLVWGN
-924 SDHTVTV
+924 ASSNAVYELKDNQLTVE
-931 YRVGDD
+931 
-937 DRRADGVI
+937 
-945 TNQALVVRAENR
+945 AENR
-957 LDGGSSATTYE
+957 LNAAENGGKYSSSTYK

-1025 GATVKLGSTT
+1025 GATVKLGSTD

-1058 EDRDTTRMYTVT
+1058 EDGDTTRMYTVT

-1211 YLVKAA
+1211 YLVKASG
-1217 ELMKGDAGTGNFRPT
+1217 LMKGDAGTGNFRPT
-1232 STITRA
+1232 STIIRA

>member
-34 EGPSFIYVDDN
+34 EGPSLIYVDDN
-45 SVALPE
+45 TVALPE
-51 AEVDVPTGTK
+51 AEVDVPTGEK
-61 TVQMRLNSSLGPN
+61 SVDMRLNSDLGGN

-87 KDIVLVDT
+87 SDKKLTTKNQEVL
-95 KDKGKNT
+95 
-102 VTLADYMDS
+102 LADYMDS

-120 KRVGNTGNNWETVE
+120 KQVGNSNNWETVE

-146 LSTTTDVKFVANVKG
+146 ASTTTNVEFVENVKG
-161 VYTATKVDTENKIIE
+161 VYSATVDTENKI
-176 VTAARHTGTNTPSK
+176 VSVVLARHTGTATPSET
-190 DNTWDEDLQKTGAFQ
+190 NTWNETMQKTGAFQ
-205 MVVAPVDGEDIDGTL
+205 MVVAPVDGEDIDGTP
-220 TEGGVIVDADNGD
+220 TEDGVIVNADNGD
-233 TFTVTSESGNNVATY
+233 TFTVISESGNNVATY

-289 VTLPE
+289 VNLPE

-300 TTDSSFANPELAV
+300 TTDSSFPNPQLAV
-313 SFASEGDVT
+313 SYVAEGDVT
-322 RNVVVTQDGETEG
+322 SNVEVWDTAKKLGNVKSDGSGDKITFTGLGTGDQEFEGKVVV
-335 TAVQSDGALK
+335 
-345 VEFTDLG
+345 
-352 TAEEYNGTVTAT
+352 N
-364 RLPDKNGAVQT
+364 RLPETVATNGAYNGAVQT

-412 VPAADKIAGANK
+412 VPTVDNIAGKDAD
-424 GKSTVT
+424 VVI
-430 LKTPATVQSVTLNSV
+430 KTPATVQSVTIDSKTVNPTLD
-445 TIENGKNVTNGTY
+445 ENNRAV
-458 AEAAGVATWEFQKV
+458 KV
-472 DVSKQQIVDVVAED
+472 WTFTGENDINVSKQQIVDVVAED

-511 IKNNLTGE
+511 IKNNLTGA

-535 VPFMTTDINNWTIF
+535 VPFMTTDIRDWTIF

-560 DYSVSE
+560 
-566 DGRVGQVVNGE
+566 GKKNTQVVNGE
-577 TTLKQ
+577 TTLSAINGK
-582 VNQNQ
+582 
-587 ELVPIDAD
+587 LGPIDAD
-595 GIWELTVTANN
+595 KTWEIEVTANN
-606 KNNAKIK
+606 KNDAKVK

-649 RSEQNVNTFDAQIDT
+649 KSVKDVNTFDAQIDT

-690 LDYSNVVT
+690 LVYHNMVT
-698 NFATNNGGVAYYV
+698 NFATKDGGVAYIVVPTQYAGIKV
-711 ESSNGNGLTV
+711 KRLEAINPADSSTLDLDDYAV
-721 KPLAAIDPSNASKVT
+721 SSL
-736 GTKLADA
+736 
-743 ATSDANNDNRVNDQT
+743 
-758 TGETDNGYWQILV
+758 TDNTQIVV
-771 LPEKTARALKNSDS
+771 LNEKYARYIENEEQKEQNPNWIYNIEADELKDN
-785 NYITQADAATGT
+785 GT
-797 LYNVN
+797 VYQVN
-802 IDVKSGD
+802 IEVAKGD
-809 NKSRLLTFKVGNT
+809 NKSQLLTFKVGNT
-822 TLTVDEANGVIS
+822 TLTVDETTGVIS
-834 GELPFSATVETAADV
+834 GELPFSATTDKVEGLAD
-849 YTNATF
+849 ATF
-855 VEFTTSPYAQLF
+855 VEFTTDSYARLMAEG
-867 DTFTSTNS
+867 DITARL
-875 PNGVKYFSNG
+875 FSNG
-885 DIEGDTLVDAID
+885 DINENGLVDDID
-897 DNDNARVYASKDNY
+897 ASSATDNTFASNGDYK
-911 AGLNNY
+911 GFNNF
-917 KLAFVRN
+917 KLAFERVKN
-924 SDHTVTV
+924 DPKQPVKVYLVWGDGTNAVKEVTKFWV
-931 YRVGDD
+931 E
-937 DRRADGVI
+937 
-945 TNQALVVRAENR
+945 AENR
-957 LDGGSSATTYE
+957 LNAAENGGKYSSSTYK

-997 ADNGRTITVT
+997 ADNGRTIKVT

-1025 GATVKLGSTT
+1025 GATVKLGSTD

-1058 EDRDTTRMYTVT
+1058 EDGDTTRMYTVT

-1211 YLVKAA
+1211 YLVKASG
-1217 ELMKGDAGTGNFRPT
+1217 LMKGDAGTGNFRPT

>member
-27 SASAASS
+27 SASAS
-34 EGPSFIYVDDN
+34 EGPSHIYVDGNTVELAD
-45 SVALPE
+45 
-51 AEVDVPTGTK
+51 AEVDVPTGTPSVK
-61 TVQMRLNSSLGPN
+61 MRLNSDLGAN
-74 YELRVLAA
+74 YQLRVKAA
-82 ADTQL
+82 SDTQL
-87 KDIVLVDT
+87 KDIVLDT
-95 KDKGKNT
+95 EDEP

-120 KRVGNTGNNWETVE
+120 KRVGNTGNNWETVD
-134 GCAYTVTVNFTT
+134 GCTYIVTVNFTK
-146 LSTTTDVKFVANVKG
+146 LSTTTDVKFASNEKG
-161 VYTATKVDTENKIIE
+161 IYNATKVDLENKVIE

-205 MVVAPVDGEDIDGTL
+205 MVVAPVDGEDIDGTP
-220 TEGGVIVDADNGD
+220 TEGGVIVNADNGD

-289 VTLPE
+289 VNLPE

-345 VEFTDLG
+345 VEFTGLG

-364 RLPDKNGAVQT
+364 RLPDKKGAVQT

-385 TSTEITY
+385 SSTEITY

-412 VPAADKIAGANK
+412 VPAADEIAGANK

-458 AEAAGVATWEFQKV
+458 AEAAGVATWTFTGV

-511 IKNNLTGE
+511 IKDGSGN
-519 TYHADVTTSED
+519 TYKADVTTTED

-535 VPFMTTDINNWTIF
+535 VPFMTTNVDDWTIF

-560 DYSVSE
+560 
-566 DGRVGQVVNGE
+566 VGYGGKTYQLVNGE
-577 TTLKQ
+577 TTLED
-582 VNQNQ
+582 VNKSKS
-587 ELVPIDAD
+587 LDTIDAD
-595 GIWELTVTANN
+595 GTWKLTVTANN
-606 KNNAKIK
+606 KNNAEIK

-629 TLADLDFSATAQTT
+629 TLSDLDFSATAQTS

-649 RSEQNVNTFDAQIDT
+649 KSVKDVNTFDAQIDT

-721 KPLAAIDPSNASKVT
+721 KPLVAIDPSNASDVT

-802 IDVKSGD
+802 ITVKSGD
-809 NKSRLLTFKVGNT
+809 NKSQLLTFKVGNT
-822 TLTVDEANGVIS
+822 TLTVDETTGVIS
-834 GELPFSATVETAADV
+834 GELPFSATTDKVEGLAD
-849 YTNATF
+849 ATF
-855 VEFTTSPYAQLF
+855 VEFTTDSYARLMAEG
-867 DTFTSTNS
+867 DITARL
-875 PNGVKYFSNG
+875 FSNG
-885 DIEGDTLVDAID
+885 DINEDGLVDDID
-897 DNDNARVYASKDNY
+897 ASSATDNTFASNGDYK
-911 AGLNNY
+911 GFNNF
-917 KLAFVRN
+917 KLAFERVEN
-924 SDHTVTV
+924 DPKQPVKVYLVWGDGTNAVKEVTKFWV
-931 YRVGDD
+931 E
-937 DRRADGVI
+937 
-945 TNQALVVRAENR
+945 AENR
-957 LDGGSSATTYE
+957 LNAAENGGKYSSSTYK

-1025 GATVKLGSTT
+1025 GATVKLGSTD

-1091 DAAENGYISGMGDGT
+1091 DAADNGYISGMGDGT
-1106 FNPTGATTRAQFA
+1106 FNPMGSTTRAQFA
-1119 SMIANAMGYEANP
+1119 SMIANAMGYEADP
-1132 DAKSAFPDVADDF
+1132 EAPSMFRDVADDF

-1154 VENGILSGYDDG
+1154 VQNGILTGYEDG
-1166 TFQPNKAITR
+1166 SFQPNKAITR

-1188 LTETTDELFP
+1188 LTETTSELFP

-1211 YLVKAA
+1211 YLVKASG
-1217 ELMKGDAGTGNFRPT
+1217 LMKGDAGTGNFRPT

-1253 D
+1253 N